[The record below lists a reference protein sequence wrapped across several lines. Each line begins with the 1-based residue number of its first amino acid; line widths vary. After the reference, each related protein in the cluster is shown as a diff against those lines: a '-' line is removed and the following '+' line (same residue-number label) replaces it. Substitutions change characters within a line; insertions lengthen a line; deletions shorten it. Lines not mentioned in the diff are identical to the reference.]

1 MDIFLRLEFTQ
12 TQQIFLRIKEKNM
25 KKKILKFILMVVCV
39 IALLPH
45 SVHAEGGS
53 SPILP
58 VASHGNV
65 IKKMNL
71 SDYSNGTSTDATLEI
86 YEDGYTVV
94 KSNSTVP
101 QAQKINNVWVINA
114 IKNYYDGNPTV
125 DMTSL
130 VYDSDTRLLVSSLNK
145 VEGGFWWRF
154 RHFWANETYGPN
166 GKVVSLSKL
175 KEIDLSKTT
184 PITDAGQTEN
194 TDSTRMNL
202 TNTFSQIGI
211 EKLIFGQ
218 NWSKIKIGNIDNLF
232 YHSLI
237 NEVVGLEYMDIKP
250 TSTES
255 AFSNATIK
263 KIDLSKLDLTG
274 LLYGSR
280 MFDTARVDF
289 KDLFSRQHINNLKS
303 GRYMFSLYVTDEPL
317 DVTGIDLANG
327 GGSGSD
333 YQGMFSALQA
343 PSFKFD
349 FSNACSNTGEGADF
363 SYAFSRLSMQI
374 DTSKLPKLI
383 YKPVGYDSNGSGSN
397 IFYMDML
404 SYNSSWWEVYQKLLD
419 LSDYSTDYIG
429 STNVLDNQSGVQVIK
444 TSTRTKLHP
453 QYGNGLGIDSY
464 SIFDKYVGFKQVY
477 TGRWLLKYYADGSV
491 VPEADRKYASTYAD
505 FNGIDG
511 YWVREPVAGD
521 NSPTLSGGRIYET
534 EDDKWVTNAD
544 GSMTYNMKVFDR
556 KDTHYIVEDE
566 NPNFIRTDNT
576 TTVNGKQASTAVV
589 GKDETTATVVNRYIN
604 STNTEV
610 RNLTIRKNVDV
621 EDSTQFIFDVTLKHS
636 TLSGIKKINDIL
648 FKDGVGTITL
658 MGNKS
663 ITLELPKGTE
673 YTITERAVK
682 NWTLTNQE
690 NTSGTLDLNTEA
702 VFTNTRDTFP
712 NTSDSVTELNI
723 EKNVPESYKGFNG
736 NNGFQF
742 EITLSNLSPNSTYQY
757 EQYGQTRDFQSD
769 ENGLATLKLSV
780 SKTSPVK
787 IIGNGLSSFKY
798 SIKENAPLAGD
809 TYTFIPSMQVYEDTS
824 LIDNVGGKKGI
835 DFVSKT
841 YTAKTG
847 KINRA
852 VVTNDI
858 YDLYQFNL
866 SKVVENSDTEEP
878 FDFTVSI
885 KGLKEGDFVYYQIYG
900 ESEERQ
906 VKYQGE
912 YSEFDVKISN
922 GGGLDMFNIPM
933 YAQVS
938 VIEHAN
944 TKGFVSNYQDMNGV
958 MTENTTV
965 GKEMATPYI
974 SGNANNSYV
983 SYTFYNRKEQTF
995 IASKTV
1001 SGTQGNKNE
1010 LFDFTTK
1017 LTTEDDS
1024 VYTGD
1029 VTIVDKYGKK
1039 ETLHPNADGQYDF
1052 KMKHGDVMQFTGFSS
1067 KIKNVELIEKDN
1079 AYITTMTSDNNV
1091 VEDKTI
1097 IVDITG
1103 DAIKEIKVNNSLG
1116 FDVPTGITLPFGG
1129 ILLLLVGIGVIYIIR
1144 RGNGDN

>member
-1 MDIFLRLEFTQ
+1 M
-12 TQQIFLRIKEKNM
+12 KN
-25 KKKILKFILMVVCV
+25 KLIKFILMVVCV

-101 QAQKINNVWVINA
+101 QAQKINNVWVVNA
-114 IKNYYDGNPTV
+114 IKNYYDGNPAV

-154 RHFWANETYGPN
+154 KNFWAKETYGPN

-184 PITDAGQTEN
+184 PITDADQTEN
-194 TDSTRMNL
+194 TDSTRLNL

-218 NWSKIKIGNIDNLF
+218 NWSKIKISNIDNLF
-232 YHSLI
+232 YHSVI
-237 NEVVGLEYMDIKP
+237 NEVVGFEYLDIKP

-263 KIDLSKLDLTG
+263 QIDLSKLDLTN
-274 LLYGSR
+274 LRYGSR
-280 MFDTARVDF
+280 MFYTARVNF

-349 FSNACSNTGEGADF
+349 FRNACSNTGEGADF

-383 YKPVGYDSNGSGSN
+383 YKPAGYDSNGSGDN

-404 SYNSSWWEVYQKLLD
+404 SYNSSWWEVYQKSLD

-453 QYGNGLGIDSY
+453 QYGNGLGIGSY

-477 TGRWLLKYYADGSV
+477 TGRWLLKYYSDGSV

-566 NPNFIRTDNT
+566 NPNFIRTDST

-589 GKDETTATVVNRYIN
+589 GKDETTATVVNKYIN

-636 TLSGIKKINDIL
+636 SLSGIKKINDIL

-673 YTITERAVK
+673 YTITERTVK

-712 NTSDSVTELNI
+712 NVSDSVTELNI

-769 ENGLATLKLSV
+769 ENGLAILKLSV

-809 TYTFIPSMQVYEDTS
+809 TYTFIPSIQVYEDTS
-824 LIDNVGGKKGI
+824 LLDNVGGKKGI

-852 VVTNDI
+852 VITNDI

-866 SKVVENSDTEEP
+866 SKVVENSETEEP

-900 ESEERQ
+900 ESEERK

-922 GGGLDMFNIPM
+922 GGGLDMVNIPM

-974 SGNANNSYV
+974 SGTTNNSYV

-995 IASKTV
+995 VTSKTV

-1010 LFDFTTK
+1010 LFDFTAK
-1017 LTTEDDS
+1017 LTAEDDS
-1024 VYTGD
+1024 VYNGD

-1039 ETLHPNADGQYDF
+1039 EVLHPNADGQYDF
-1052 KMKHGDVMQFTGFSS
+1052 KMRHGDVMQFTGFSS
-1067 KIKNVELIEKDN
+1067 KIKNVELTEKDN
-1079 AYITTMTSDNNV
+1079 AYTTTMTSDNNI

-1097 IVDITG
+1097 TVDITG
-1103 DAIKEIKVNNSLG
+1103 DTLKEIKVNNSLG

-1129 ILLLLVGIGVIYIIR
+1129 ILLLLVGLGVIYVIR

>member
-1 MDIFLRLEFTQ
+1 
-12 TQQIFLRIKEKNM
+12 M
-25 KKKILKFILMVVCV
+25 KDKILKFILMVVCV

-71 SDYSNGTSTDATLEI
+71 SDYANGTVTDATLDI

-101 QAQKINNVWVINA
+101 QTQKINNKWVVDAIN
-114 IKNYYDGNPTV
+114 KYYENPTV
-125 DMTSL
+125 DITSL
-130 VYDSDTRLLVSSLNK
+130 VYDSDTRLLVNSMNVYGSGMLSN
-145 VEGGFWWRF
+145 VGQF
-154 RHFWANETYGPN
+154 RTQRRYNPDIHDFELTGT
-166 GKVVSLSKL
+166 KL
-175 KEIDLSKTT
+175 KLIDLSKTT
-184 PITDAGQTEN
+184 PINDDGLDEM
-194 TDSTRMNL
+194 TDSTPENKRIKFFN
-202 TNTFSQIGI
+202 NFENIGVD
-211 EKLIFGQ
+211 KLVFGE
-218 NWSKIKIGNIDNLF
+218 NWSKVRISTMSSVFAYAKIK
-232 YHSLI
+232 
-237 NEVVGLEYMDIKP
+237 EVVGFDKLKIQP
-250 TSTES
+250 TTMNS
-255 AFSNATIK
+255 AFSNSDIGS
-263 KIDLSKLDLTG
+263 IDLTKMDLTQ
-274 LLYGSR
+274 LETADR
-280 MFDTARVDF
+280 AFDTTHVSVG
-289 KDLFSRQHINNLKS
+289 DLFSKQHITKLKS
-303 GRYMFSLYVTDEPL
+303 ATYMFSLYKTSEPL
-317 DVTGIDLANG
+317 DVTGINLSNG
-327 GGSGSD
+327 GNFN
-333 YQGMFSALQA
+333 GMFEAVQA

-349 FSNACSNTGEGADF
+349 FSDARGSFA
-363 SYAFSRLSMQI
+363 YAFSRLSMQI
-374 DTSKLPKLI
+374 DMSKLPKPI
-383 YKPVGYDSNGSGSN
+383 YKPSDYDPSGSASN
-397 IFYMDML
+397 TYYMDML
-404 SYNSSWWEVYQKLLD
+404 SYNSSWWEVYQKMLD
-419 LSDYSTDYIG
+419 LSDYSTDNIG
-429 STNVLDNQSGVQVIK
+429 STNILDNQVGVQIIK

-453 QYGNGLGIDSY
+453 EYGNGLGIGSY
-464 SIFDKYVGFKQVY
+464 SIFDKWVGFKQVY
-477 TGRWLLKYYADGSV
+477 TGRWFLKYYADGSV

-505 FNGIDG
+505 FNGIEG
-511 YWVREPVAGD
+511 YWVKEPVEGD

-534 EDDKWVTNAD
+534 EDDKWVKNSD
-544 GSMTYNMKVFDR
+544 GSMTYTMKVFDR
-556 KDTHYIVEDE
+556 KDKHYIVEDE
-566 NPNFIRTDNT
+566 NPNYIRTDST
-576 TTVNGKQASTAVV
+576 TTVNGKQASLAKV
-589 GKDETTATVVNRYIN
+589 GENETTATVIN
-604 STNTEV
+604 KYNNATETET
-610 RNLTIRKNVDV
+610 RNLTIRKNVNV
-621 EDSTQFIFDVTLKHS
+621 EDSTQFIFDITLRNENI
-636 TLSGIKKINDIL
+636 SGIKKINGII
-648 FKDGVGTITL
+648 FKDGVGTVTL

-682 NWTLTNQE
+682 NWTLTSQE

-723 EKNVPESYKGFNG
+723 EKNVPESYKGYNG

-866 SKVVENSDTEEP
+866 SKVVENSETEEP

-900 ESEERQ
+900 ESEERK

-974 SGNANNSYV
+974 SGTVNNSYV
-983 SYTFYNRKEQTF
+983 SYTFYNRKEQT
-995 IASKTV
+995 IVTSKTV
-1001 SGTQGNKNE
+1001 TGNQGDKYKN
-1010 LFDFTTK
+1010 FDFNAK
-1017 LTTEDDS
+1017 FFKEDDS
-1024 VYTGD
+1024 AYTGKVTIARKNGTKEELTPNSENVYT
-1029 VTIVDKYGKK
+1029 Y
-1039 ETLHPNADGQYDF
+1039 Q
-1052 KMKHGDVMQFTGFSS
+1052 MKHGDVMQLSNFEE
-1067 KIKNVELIEKDN
+1067 KIKSAEITEADNEYETTVQEVGKDAVN
-1079 AYITTMTSDNNV
+1079 S
-1091 VEDKTI
+1091 KTI
-1097 IVDITG
+1097 TVDVENS
-1103 DAIKEIKVNNSLG
+1103 DKQVNFTNNLG
-1116 FDVPTGITLPFGG
+1116 INIPTGIALPLGG
-1129 ILLLLVGIGVIYIIR
+1129 IALLALGAVVIVLNKKKR
-1144 RGNGDN
+1144 ED

>member
-1 MDIFLRLEFTQ
+1 MR
-12 TQQIFLRIKEKNM
+12 N
-25 KKKILKFILMVVCV
+25 KILKFILMVVCV

-71 SDYSNGTSTDATLEI
+71 SDYSGGTSTDATLEI

-101 QAQKINNVWVINA
+101 QAQKIDNVWVINA
-114 IKNYYDGNPTV
+114 IKKYYDDNPTV
-125 DMTSL
+125 DITSL

-154 RHFWANETYGPN
+154 RTFWAKETYGPT
-166 GKVVSLSKL
+166 GKIVSLSKL
-175 KEIDLSKTT
+175 REIDLSKTT

-237 NEVVGLEYMDIKP
+237 NEVVGFEHLDIKP

-255 AFSNATIK
+255 AFSNATIN
-263 KIDLSKLDLTG
+263 KIDLSKLDLTS

-280 MFDTARVDF
+280 MFDTARVSV

-303 GRYMFSLYVTDEPL
+303 GNYMFALYVTDGPL

-327 GGSGSD
+327 GGSGSS
-333 YQGMFSALQA
+333 YQGMFDGLQA

-363 SYAFSRLSMQI
+363 EYAFSRLSMQI
-374 DTSKLPKLI
+374 DTSKLPKPI
-383 YKPVGYDSNGSGSN
+383 YKPVGYNPSDSGSN
-397 IFYMDML
+397 IFYADML
-404 SYNSSWWEVYQKLLD
+404 AYNSSYWEVYQKSLD

-429 STNVLDNQSGVQVIK
+429 STNILDSQTGVQVIK

-453 QYGNGLGIDSY
+453 QYGNGLGIGSY

-477 TGRWLLKYYADGSV
+477 TGRWLLKYYSDGSV

-556 KDTHYIVEDE
+556 KDKHYIVEDE

-589 GKDETTATVVNRYIN
+589 GKDETTATVVNKYIN

-621 EDSTQFIFDVTLKHS
+621 EDSTQFIFDVALKHP

-673 YTITERAVK
+673 YTVTERAVK
-682 NWTLTNQE
+682 NWTLTSQE

-702 VFTNTRDTFP
+702 VFTNIRDTFP

-798 SIKENAPLAGD
+798 SIKENALLAGD
-809 TYTFIPSMQVYEDTS
+809 TYTFIPSMQVYEGTS
-824 LIDNVGGKKGI
+824 LVDNVGGKKGI

-866 SKVVENSDTEEP
+866 SKVVEGSDTEEP

-900 ESEERQ
+900 ESEERK

-974 SGNANNSYV
+974 SGTVNNSYV
-983 SYTFYNRKEQTF
+983 SYTFYNRKEQT
-995 IASKTV
+995 IVTSKTV
-1001 SGTQGNKNE
+1001 TGNQGDKYKN
-1010 LFDFTTK
+1010 FDFNAKFFKEDGSAYTGKVVIARKNGTK
-1017 LTTEDDS
+1017 EELTPNSEN
-1024 VYTGD
+1024 VYT
-1029 VTIVDKYGKK
+1029 Y
-1039 ETLHPNADGQYDF
+1039 Q
-1052 KMKHGDVMQFTGFSS
+1052 MKHDDVMQLSNFEE
-1067 KIKNVELIEKDN
+1067 KIKSVEITEADN
-1079 AYITTMTSDNNV
+1079 EYDTTVQVVGEQPTKSKTATLDVENADKQVNFTNN
-1091 VEDKTI
+1091 
-1097 IVDITG
+1097 
-1103 DAIKEIKVNNSLG
+1103 LG
-1116 FDVPTGITLPFGG
+1116 INIPTGIALPLGDVA
-1129 ILLLLVGIGVIYIIR
+1129 LLAVGIGIIIMNKKKR
-1144 RGNGDN
+1144 ED

>member
-1 MDIFLRLEFTQ
+1 M
-12 TQQIFLRIKEKNM
+12 KN
-25 KKKILKFILMVVCV
+25 KLIKFILMVVCV

-71 SDYSNGTSTDATLEI
+71 SDYSGGTSTDATLEI

-101 QAQKINNVWVINA
+101 QTQKIDNVWVINA
-114 IKNYYDGNPTV
+114 IKNYYDGNPAV
-125 DMTSL
+125 NMTSL

-145 VEGGFWWRF
+145 AEGGFWWRF

-237 NEVVGLEYMDIKP
+237 NEVVGFEYLDIKP

-255 AFSNATIK
+255 TFNNAIIN
-263 KIDLSKLDLTG
+263 KIDLSKLDLTN

-280 MFDTARVDF
+280 MFDTARVPI

-317 DVTGIDLANG
+317 DVTGVDLANG

-333 YQGMFSALQA
+333 YQGMFSGLQA

-349 FSNACSNTGEGADF
+349 FRNACSNTGEGADF

-374 DTSKLPKLI
+374 DTSKLPKPV
-383 YKPVGYDSNGSGSN
+383 YKPVGYDPSGSGSN

-404 SYNSSWWEVYQKLLD
+404 SYNSSWWEVYQKSLD
-419 LSDYSTDYIG
+419 LSDYSTYNIG
-429 STNVLDNQSGVQVIK
+429 STNILDTQTGVQVIK

-453 QYGNGLGIDSY
+453 QYGNGLGIGSY

-477 TGRWLLKYYADGSV
+477 TGRWYLRYYADGSV

-505 FNGIDG
+505 FNGVDG

-566 NPNFIRTDNT
+566 NPNYIRTDST

-589 GKDETTATVVNRYIN
+589 GKDETTATVVNKYIN

-636 TLSGIKKINDIL
+636 TLSGIKKINNIL

-682 NWTLTNQE
+682 NWALTSQE

-757 EQYGQTRDFQSD
+757 EKYGQTRDFKSD
-769 ENGLATLKLSV
+769 ENGLAILKLSV

-852 VVTNDI
+852 VITNDI

-866 SKVVENSDTEEP
+866 SKVVEGSETEEP

-900 ESEERQ
+900 ESEERK

-944 TKGFVSNYQDMNGV
+944 TNGFVSNYQDMNGV
-958 MTENTTV
+958 MTDNTTV

-974 SGNANNSYV
+974 SGTVNNSYV
-983 SYTFYNRKEQTF
+983 SYTFYNRKEQT
-995 IASKTV
+995 IVTSKTV
-1001 SGTQGNKNE
+1001 TGNQGDKYKN
-1010 LFDFTTK
+1010 FDFNAKFFKEDGNAYTGKVTIARKNGTK
-1017 LTTEDDS
+1017 EELTPNSEN
-1024 VYTGD
+1024 VYT
-1029 VTIVDKYGKK
+1029 Y
-1039 ETLHPNADGQYDF
+1039 Q
-1052 KMKHGDVMQFTGFSS
+1052 MKHGDVMQLSNFKE
-1067 KIKNVELIEKDN
+1067 KIKSAEITEADN
-1079 AYITTMTSDNNV
+1079 EYDTTVQEVGTDAVKS
-1091 VEDKTI
+1091 KTI
-1097 IVDITG
+1097 MVDVENSDKQINFT
-1103 DAIKEIKVNNSLG
+1103 NNLG
-1116 FDVPTGITLPFGG
+1116 INIPTGIALPLGG
-1129 ILLLLVGIGVIYIIR
+1129 IALLALGAVITILNKKKR
-1144 RGNGDN
+1144 ES

>member
-1 MDIFLRLEFTQ
+1 MR
-12 TQQIFLRIKEKNM
+12 N
-25 KKKILKFILMVVCV
+25 KILKFILMIVCV

-58 VASHGNV
+58 TVSHGNV
-65 IKKMNL
+65 IKTMNL
-71 SDYSNGTSTDATLEI
+71 ADYTSGITTNATLQI

-94 KSNSTVP
+94 KSNSTVE
-101 QAQKINNVWVINA
+101 QSQKIDNVWVINA

-130 VYDSDTRLLVSSLNK
+130 VYDSDTRLLVSSLSN

-154 RHFWANETYGPN
+154 RAFWAKETYGPN
-166 GKVVSLSKL
+166 GKIVSLSKL

-184 PITDAGQTEN
+184 PITDAGQEEN
-194 TDSTRMNL
+194 TDSTRINL
-202 TNTFSQIGI
+202 LNTFSQIGI

-218 NWSKIKIGNIDNLF
+218 NWSKIKIGDISNLF
-232 YHSLI
+232 YHSII

-263 KIDLSKLDLTG
+263 KIDLSKLDLTS
-274 LLYGSR
+274 LRYGSR

-349 FSNACSNTGEGADF
+349 FRNACSNTGEGADF

-383 YKPVGYDSNGSGSN
+383 YKPVDYDSNGSGSN

-404 SYNSSWWEVYQKLLD
+404 SYNSSWWEVYQKSLD

-453 QYGNGLGIDSY
+453 QYGNGLGIGSY

-477 TGRWLLKYYADGSV
+477 TGRWLLKYYSDGSV

-566 NPNFIRTDNT
+566 NPNYIRTDST
-576 TTVNGKQASTAVV
+576 TRVNGKQASTAVV
-589 GKDETTATVVNRYIN
+589 GKDETTATVVNKYIN

-682 NWTLTNQE
+682 NWTLTSQE

-712 NTSDSVTELNI
+712 NVSDSVTELNI

-757 EQYGQTRDFQSD
+757 EQFGQTKDFTSD
-769 ENGLATLKLSV
+769 ENGLANLSLSI

-787 IIGNGLSSFKY
+787 IIGNGISSFKY
-798 SIKENAPLAGD
+798 SIREKAPNAGD
-809 TYTFIPSMQVYEDTS
+809 TYTYIPSMRVYEDTS
-824 LIDNVGGKKGI
+824 LMDNVGGKNGI

-852 VVTNDI
+852 VITNDI
-858 YDLYQFNL
+858 YDLYQYNL
-866 SKVVENSDTEEP
+866 SKVVEGSDTEEP
-878 FDFTVSI
+878 FNFTISI
-885 KGLKEGDFVYYQIYG
+885 KGLKKGDRIYYVVYG
-900 ESEERQ
+900 EENKTVEAR
-906 VKYQGE
+906 GDE
-912 YSEFDVKISN
+912 YTEFNIKLSN
-922 GGGLDMFNIPM
+922 GSGIDIFNIPT
-933 YAQVS
+933 YAEVS
-938 VIEHAN
+938 AIEHAN
-944 TKGFVSNYQDMNGV
+944 TKGFVSNYQDMNDL
-958 MTENTTV
+958 MTDNTTV

-974 SGNANNSYV
+974 AGNVNNSYV
-983 SYTFYNRKEQTF
+983 GYVFYNRKEQT
-995 IASKTV
+995 IVTSKTV
-1001 SGTQGNKNE
+1001 TGNQGDKYKD
-1010 LFDFTTK
+1010 FDFNAKFFKEDGSAYTGKVVIARKNGTK
-1017 LTTEDDS
+1017 EELTPNSEN
-1024 VYTGD
+1024 VYT
-1029 VTIVDKYGKK
+1029 Y
-1039 ETLHPNADGQYDF
+1039 Q
-1052 KMKHGDVMQFTGFSS
+1052 MKHGDVMQLSNFEE
-1067 KIKNVELIEKDN
+1067 KIKSAEITEADNEYDTTVQEVGKDAVN
-1079 AYITTMTSDNNV
+1079 S
-1091 VEDKTI
+1091 KTI
-1097 IVDITG
+1097 TVDVENS
-1103 DAIKEIKVNNSLG
+1103 DKQVNFTNNLG
-1116 FDVPTGITLPFGG
+1116 INIPTGIALPLGG
-1129 ILLLLVGIGVIYIIR
+1129 IALLAVGMLIIIINKKKR
-1144 RGNGDN
+1144 ED

>member
-1 MDIFLRLEFTQ
+1 
-12 TQQIFLRIKEKNM
+12 
-25 KKKILKFILMVVCV
+25 MVVCV

-71 SDYSNGTSTDATLEI
+71 SDFSNGTSTDATLEI

-94 KSNSTVP
+94 KSNSTVE
-101 QAQKINNVWVINA
+101 QSQKINNVWVINA
-114 IKNYYDGNPTV
+114 IKNYYDGNPAV

-232 YHSLI
+232 YHSVI

-263 KIDLSKLDLTG
+263 KIDFSKLDLTN
-274 LLYGSR
+274 LRYGSR

-289 KDLFSRQHINNLKS
+289 KDLFARQHINNLKS
-303 GRYMFSLYVTDEPL
+303 GKYMFSLYVTDEPL

-349 FSNACSNTGEGADF
+349 FRNACSNTGEGADF

-404 SYNSSWWEVYQKLLD
+404 SYNSSWWEVYQKSLD

-429 STNVLDNQSGVQVIK
+429 STSVLDNQSGVQVIK

-453 QYGNGLGIDSY
+453 QYGNGLGTGSY
-464 SIFDKYVGFKQVY
+464 SIFDKFIGFKQVY
-477 TGRWLLKYYADGSV
+477 TGRWLLKYYSDGSV

-589 GKDETTATVVNRYIN
+589 GKDETTATVVNKYIN

-682 NWTLTNQE
+682 NWTLTSQE

-702 VFTNTRDTFP
+702 VFANTRDTFP

-723 EKNVPESYKGFNG
+723 EKSVPESYKGFNG

-809 TYTFIPSMQVYEDTS
+809 TYTFIPSMQVYEGTS

-900 ESEERQ
+900 ESEERK

-974 SGNANNSYV
+974 SGTANNSYV

-995 IASKTV
+995 VTSKTV

-1010 LFDFTTK
+1010 LFNFKAK
-1017 LTTEDDS
+1017 LTAEDDS
-1024 VYTGD
+1024 IYTGKIIL
-1029 VTIVDKYGKK
+1029 TRKNGQK
-1039 ETLHPNADGQYDF
+1039 EELIPNAENEYTYQ
-1052 KMKHGDVMQFTGFSS
+1052 MQHGDIMQLSGFDTKIKTIELTEEDNNYSTKVMAVGETPVDSKTITVNVEDSDKHIQFT
-1067 KIKNVELIEKDN
+1067 
-1079 AYITTMTSDNNV
+1079 NN
-1091 VEDKTI
+1091 
-1097 IVDITG
+1097 
-1103 DAIKEIKVNNSLG
+1103 LG
-1116 FDVPTGITLPFGG
+1116 FAVPTGISLPIGG
-1129 ILLLLVGIGVIYIIR
+1129 VFLLIVGLGIIITR
-1144 RGNGDN
+1144 NKERE

>member
-1 MDIFLRLEFTQ
+1 M
-12 TQQIFLRIKEKNM
+12 KN
-25 KKKILKFILMVVCV
+25 KLIKFILMVVCV

-45 SVHAEGGS
+45 SIHAEGGS

-71 SDYSNGTSTDATLEI
+71 SDFSNGTSTDATLEI

-101 QAQKINNVWVINA
+101 QTQKINNVWVVNA

-130 VYDSDTRLLVSSLNK
+130 VYDSDTRLLVSSLSK

-154 RHFWANETYGPN
+154 KNFWAKETYGPN
-166 GKVVSLSKL
+166 GKIVSLSKL

-184 PITDAGQTEN
+184 PITDAGQEEN
-194 TDSTRMNL
+194 TDSTRINL
-202 TNTFSQIGI
+202 LNTFSQIGI
-211 EKLIFGQ
+211 ERLIFGQ
-218 NWSKIKIGNIDNLF
+218 NWSKIKIGDISNLF
-232 YHSLI
+232 YHSVI

-250 TSTES
+250 TSTEN

-263 KIDLSKLDLTG
+263 KIDLSKLDLTS
-274 LLYGSR
+274 LRYGSR

-349 FSNACSNTGEGADF
+349 FGNACSNTGEGADF

-404 SYNSSWWEVYQKLLD
+404 SYNSSWWEVYQKSLD

-453 QYGNGLGIDSY
+453 QYGNGLGIGSY

-477 TGRWLLKYYADGSV
+477 TGRWLLKYYSDGSV
-491 VPEADRKYASTYAD
+491 VPESDRKYASTYAD

-511 YWVREPVAGD
+511 YWVREPVEGD

-566 NPNFIRTDNT
+566 NPNYIRTDNT
-576 TTVNGKQASTAVV
+576 TTVNGKQVSTAVV
-589 GKDETTATVVNRYIN
+589 GKDETTATVVNKYIN

-621 EDSTQFIFDVTLKHS
+621 EDSTQFIFDVILKHS

-682 NWTLTNQE
+682 NWTLTSQE
-690 NTSGTLDLNTEA
+690 NTSGTLNLNAEA

-809 TYTFIPSMQVYEDTS
+809 TYTYIPSMQVYEDTS
-824 LIDNVGGKKGI
+824 LMDNVGGKKGI

-866 SKVVENSDTEEP
+866 SKVVENSETEEP

-900 ESEERQ
+900 ESEERK

-974 SGNANNSYV
+974 AGNVNNSYV
-983 SYTFYNRKEQTF
+983 GYVFYNRKEQT
-995 IASKTV
+995 IVTSKTV
-1001 SGTQGNKNE
+1001 TGNQGDKYKN
-1010 LFDFTTK
+1010 FDFNAK
-1017 LTTEDDS
+1017 FFKEDDS
-1024 VYTGD
+1024 VYNGD

-1039 ETLHPNADGQYDF
+1039 NVLHPNADGQYEF
-1052 KMKHGDVMQFTGFSS
+1052 KMGHGDVMQLSGFDT
-1067 KIKNVELIEKDN
+1067 KIKSVEITEADNEYETTIQEVGKDATN
-1079 AYITTMTSDNNV
+1079 G
-1091 VEDKTI
+1091 KTI
-1097 IVDITG
+1097 TVDVEN
-1103 DAIKEIKVNNSLG
+1103 DDKQVNFTNNLG
-1116 FDVPTGITLPFGG
+1116 INIPTGIALPLGG
-1129 ILLLLVGIGVIYIIR
+1129 IVLLAVGVVIIVLNKKKR
-1144 RGNGDN
+1144 EA

>member
-1 MDIFLRLEFTQ
+1 M
-12 TQQIFLRIKEKNM
+12 KN
-25 KKKILKFILMVVCV
+25 KLIKFILMVVCV

-65 IKKMNL
+65 IKTMNL
-71 SDYSNGTSTDATLEI
+71 ADYTSGITTNATLQV

-94 KSNSTVP
+94 KSNSTVE
-101 QAQKINNVWVINA
+101 QSQKIDNVWVINA
-114 IKNYYDGNPTV
+114 IKKYYDGNPTV

-130 VYDSDTRLLVSSLNK
+130 VYDSDTRLLVSSLSK

-154 RHFWANETYGPN
+154 KNFWAKETYGPN
-166 GKVVSLSKL
+166 GKIVSLSKL

-184 PITDAGQTEN
+184 PITDAGQEEN
-194 TDSTRMNL
+194 TDSTRINL
-202 TNTFSQIGI
+202 LNTFSQIGI

-232 YHSLI
+232 YHSVI

-263 KIDLSKLDLTG
+263 KIDFSKLDLTN
-274 LLYGSR
+274 LRYGSR
-280 MFDTARVDF
+280 MFATARVDF
-289 KDLFSRQHINNLKS
+289 KDLFSRQHINNLRS
-303 GRYMFSLYVTDEPL
+303 GDYMFGLYVTDKPL
-317 DVTGIDLANG
+317 DVTGIDLSEG
-327 GGSGSD
+327 GNFN
-333 YQGMFSALQA
+333 GMFGAVQA

-349 FSNACSNTGEGADF
+349 FSNAKGSFA
-363 SYAFSRLSMQI
+363 YAFSRLGMQI
-374 DTSKLPKLI
+374 DTSKLPKPI
-383 YKPVGYDSNGSGSN
+383 YKPAGYDPSGSADN
-397 IFYMDML
+397 SLYEDML

-429 STNVLDNQSGVQVIK
+429 STNVLDSQSGVQVIK

-453 QYGNGLGIDSY
+453 QYGNGLGIGSY
-464 SIFDKYVGFKQVY
+464 SIFDKFIGFKQVY

-491 VPEADRKYASTYAD
+491 VPEADRKYASTYAE
-505 FNGIDG
+505 FNGVDG
-511 YWVREPVAGD
+511 YWVKETVAGD
-521 NSPTLSGGRIYET
+521 NGPTLSGGRIYET

-566 NPNFIRTDNT
+566 NPNYIRTDNT
-576 TTVNGKQASTAVV
+576 TTMNGKQASTAVV
-589 GKDETTATVVNRYIN
+589 GKDETTATVVNKYIN

-636 TLSGIKKINDIL
+636 TLSGIKKINGIM

-682 NWTLTNQE
+682 NWTLTSQE
-690 NTSGTLDLNTEA
+690 NTSGTLDLNAEA

-769 ENGLATLKLSV
+769 ENGLATLKLLV

-798 SIKENAPLAGD
+798 SIKENALLAGD
-809 TYTFIPSMQVYEDTS
+809 TYTFIPSMQVYEDS
-824 LIDNVGGKKGI
+824 ALLDNVGGKKGI

-852 VVTNDI
+852 VITNDI

-866 SKVVENSDTEEP
+866 SKVVENSETEEP

-900 ESEERQ
+900 ESEERK

-974 SGNANNSYV
+974 SGTANNSYV
-983 SYTFYNRKEQTF
+983 SYTFYNRKEQT
-995 IASKTV
+995 IVTSKTV
-1001 SGTQGNKNE
+1001 TGNQGDKYKN
-1010 LFDFTTK
+1010 FDFNAKFFKEDGSAYTGKVVIARKNGTK
-1017 LTTEDDS
+1017 EELTPNSEN
-1024 VYTGD
+1024 VYT
-1029 VTIVDKYGKK
+1029 Y
-1039 ETLHPNADGQYDF
+1039 Q
-1052 KMKHGDVMQFTGFSS
+1052 MKHGDIMQLSNFEE
-1067 KIKNVELIEKDN
+1067 KIKSVEITEADDEYETTVQEVGKDAVN
-1079 AYITTMTSDNNV
+1079 S
-1091 VEDKTI
+1091 KTI
-1097 IVDITG
+1097 TVDVENS
-1103 DAIKEIKVNNSLG
+1103 DKQVNFTNNLG
-1116 FDVPTGITLPFGG
+1116 IDIPTGIALPLGG
-1129 ILLLLVGIGVIYIIR
+1129 IALLAVGVVIIIMNKKKR
-1144 RGNGDN
+1144 ED

>member
-1 MDIFLRLEFTQ
+1 
-12 TQQIFLRIKEKNM
+12 
-25 KKKILKFILMVVCV
+25 MVVCV

-65 IKKMNL
+65 IKTMNL
-71 SDYSNGTSTDATLEI
+71 ADYTSGITTNATLQV

-94 KSNSTVP
+94 KSNSTVE
-101 QAQKINNVWVINA
+101 QSQKIDNVWVINA
-114 IKNYYDGNPTV
+114 IKNYYDSNPTV

-130 VYDSDTRLLVSSLNK
+130 VYDTDTRLLVSSLSK

-154 RHFWANETYGPN
+154 KNFWAKETYGPT
-166 GKVVSLSKL
+166 GKIVSLSKL
-175 KEIDLSKTT
+175 REIDLSKTT
-184 PITDAGQTEN
+184 PITDAGQEEN
-194 TDSTRMNL
+194 TDSTRINL
-202 TNTFSQIGI
+202 LNTFSQIGI

-218 NWSKIKIGNIDNLF
+218 NWSKIKIGDISNLF
-232 YHSLI
+232 YHSVI

-263 KIDLSKLDLTG
+263 KIDLSKLDLTS
-274 LLYGSR
+274 LRYGSR

-289 KDLFSRQHINNLKS
+289 KDLFSRQHIDNLKS
-303 GRYMFSLYVTDEPL
+303 GGYMFSLYVTDEPL

-349 FSNACSNTGEGADF
+349 FRNACSNTGEGADF

-404 SYNSSWWEVYQKLLD
+404 SYNSSWWEVYQKSLD

-453 QYGNGLGIDSY
+453 QYGNGLGIGSY

-589 GKDETTATVVNRYIN
+589 GKDETTATVVNKYIN

-636 TLSGIKKINDIL
+636 TLSGIKKINGIM

-723 EKNVPESYKGFNG
+723 EKNVPESYKGYNG

-809 TYTFIPSMQVYEDTS
+809 TYTYIPSMQVYEDTS

-866 SKVVENSDTEEP
+866 SKVVENSETEEP

-900 ESEERQ
+900 ESEERK

-965 GKEMATPYI
+965 GKEMATPYVA
-974 SGNANNSYV
+974 GTVNNSYV
-983 SYTFYNRKEQTF
+983 AYTFYNRKVQT
-995 IASKTV
+995 ITLNKIVT
-1001 SGTQGNKNE
+1001 GTQGNKNE
-1010 LFDFTTK
+1010 LFNFIAK
-1017 LTTEDDS
+1017 LTTEDGNT
-1024 VYTGD
+1024 YTGKVVLLRKSGQKEELSPNAGGEYEYQMQHGD
-1029 VTIVDKYGKK
+1029 IIQLSGFDTKIKTIEVTEEDNTYDTIVQVLGEESNTGKSI
-1039 ETLHPNADGQYDF
+1039 T
-1052 KMKHGDVMQFTGFSS
+1052 V
-1067 KIKNVELIEKDN
+1067 NVEN
-1079 AYITTMTSDNNV
+1079 SDKHIQFINN
-1091 VEDKTI
+1091 
-1097 IVDITG
+1097 
-1103 DAIKEIKVNNSLG
+1103 LG
-1116 FDVPTGITLPFGG
+1116 FTVPTGVSLPIGG
-1129 ILLLLVGIGVIYIIR
+1129 VFLLIVGFGVILTR
-1144 RGNGDN
+1144 NKKRK

>member
-1 MDIFLRLEFTQ
+1 
-12 TQQIFLRIKEKNM
+12 
-25 KKKILKFILMVVCV
+25 MVVCV

-65 IKKMNL
+65 IKTMNL
-71 SDYSNGTSTDATLEI
+71 ADYTSGITTDATLQI

-101 QAQKINNVWVINA
+101 QSQKIDNVWVVNA
-114 IKNYYDGNPTV
+114 IKNYYDGNPAV

-130 VYDSDTRLLVSSLNK
+130 VYDSDTRLLVSSLNR

-154 RHFWANETYGPN
+154 KNFWAKETYGPN
-166 GKVVSLSKL
+166 GKIVSLSKL

-255 AFSNATIK
+255 AFSNATIN
-263 KIDLSKLDLTG
+263 KINFSKLDLTN
-274 LLYGSR
+274 LRYGSR

-303 GRYMFSLYVTDEPL
+303 GRYMFSLYVTDNPL

-349 FSNACSNTGEGADF
+349 FSNACSSTGEGADF

-383 YKPVGYDSNGSGSN
+383 YKPVDYDPNGSGSN

-404 SYNSSWWEVYQKLLD
+404 SYNSSWWEVYQKSLD

-453 QYGNGLGIDSY
+453 QYGNGLGIGSY

-566 NPNFIRTDNT
+566 NPNYIRTDST

-589 GKDETTATVVNRYIN
+589 GKDETTATVVNKYIN
-604 STNTEV
+604 TTNTEV

-682 NWTLTNQE
+682 NWTLTSQE
-690 NTSGTLDLNTEA
+690 NNSGTLDLNTEA
-702 VFTNTRDTFP
+702 LFTNTRDTFQ
-712 NTSDSVTELNI
+712 NTSDSATELNI

-866 SKVVENSDTEEP
+866 SKIVEGSETEEP

-900 ESEERQ
+900 ESEERK

-944 TKGFVSNYQDMNGV
+944 TKGFVSNYQDMNGA

-974 SGNANNSYV
+974 SGTANNSYV

-1001 SGTQGNKNE
+1001 SGTQGNKDE
-1010 LFDFTTK
+1010 LFDFTAK
-1017 LTTEDDS
+1017 LTAEDDS
-1024 VYTGD
+1024 VYNGD

-1039 ETLHPNADGQYDF
+1039 EVLHPNAEGQYEF
-1052 KMKHGDVMQFTGFSS
+1052 RMQHGDVMQFTGFSS
-1067 KIKNVELIEKDN
+1067 KIKNVELTEKDN
-1079 AYITTMTSDNNV
+1079 AYTTTITSDNNV

-1097 IVDITG
+1097 TVDITG
-1103 DAIKEIKVNNSLG
+1103 DTIKEIKVTNSLG

-1129 ILLLLVGIGVIYIIR
+1129 ILLLLMGVGVIYIMK
-1144 RGNGDN
+1144 RGKGDN

>member
-1 MDIFLRLEFTQ
+1 M
-12 TQQIFLRIKEKNM
+12 KN
-25 KKKILKFILMVVCV
+25 KILKFILMVVCV

-45 SVHAEGGS
+45 SVHAEGDS

-71 SDYSNGTSTDATLEI
+71 SDFSNGTSTDATLEI

-94 KSNSTVP
+94 KSNSAVP

-130 VYDSDTRLLVSSLNK
+130 VYDSDTRLLVSSLNR

-232 YHSLI
+232 YHSVI

-255 AFSNATIK
+255 AFSDATIK
-263 KIDLSKLDLTG
+263 KIDLSKLDLTS
-274 LLYGSR
+274 LRYGSR

-349 FSNACSNTGEGADF
+349 FRNACSNTGEGADF
-363 SYAFSRLSMQI
+363 SYAFSQLSMQI
-374 DTSKLPKLI
+374 DTSKLPKPI
-383 YKPVGYDSNGSGSN
+383 YKPAGYDPSGSADN
-397 IFYMDML
+397 SFYEDML
-404 SYNSSWWEVYQKLLD
+404 SYNNSWWEVYQKSLD
-419 LSDYSTDYIG
+419 LSDYSTDNIG
-429 STNVLDNQSGVQVIK
+429 SSNILDRQSGVQVIK

-453 QYGNGLGIDSY
+453 QYGNGLGIGSY
-464 SIFDKYVGFKQVY
+464 SIFDKFIGFKQVY
-477 TGRWLLKYYADGSV
+477 TGRWLLKYYSDGSV

-566 NPNFIRTDNT
+566 NPNFIRTDST

-589 GKDETTATVVNRYIN
+589 GKDETTATVVNKYIN
-604 STNTEV
+604 TTNTEA

-682 NWTLTNQE
+682 NWTLTSQE

-702 VFTNTRDTFP
+702 IFTNTRDTFP

-736 NNGFQF
+736 NNGFRF

-757 EQYGQTRDFQSD
+757 EQYGQTREFASD
-769 ENGLATLKLSV
+769 ENGLVTLKLSV

-809 TYTFIPSMQVYEDTS
+809 TYTFIPSMQVYEDS
-824 LIDNVGGKKGI
+824 ALLDNVGGKKGI

-852 VVTNDI
+852 VITNDI

-866 SKVVENSDTEEP
+866 SKVVENSETEEP

-900 ESEERQ
+900 ESEERK

-974 SGNANNSYV
+974 SGTVNNSYV
-983 SYTFYNRKEQTF
+983 SYTFYNRKEQT
-995 IASKTV
+995 IVTSKTV
-1001 SGTQGNKNE
+1001 TGNQGDKYKN
-1010 LFDFTTK
+1010 FDFNAK
-1017 LTTEDDS
+1017 FFREDGS
-1024 VYTGD
+1024 EYTGK
-1029 VTIVDKYGKK
+1029 VTIVRKNGTK
-1039 ETLHPNADGQYDF
+1039 EELTPNSENVYTYQ
-1052 KMKHGDVMQFTGFSS
+1052 MKHGDVMQLSNFEE
-1067 KIKNVELIEKDN
+1067 KIKSAEITEADNEYDTTVQVVGEQPTKSKTVTLDVEN
-1079 AYITTMTSDNNV
+1079 ADKQVNFTNN
-1091 VEDKTI
+1091 
-1097 IVDITG
+1097 
-1103 DAIKEIKVNNSLG
+1103 LG
-1116 FDVPTGITLPFGG
+1116 INIPTGIALPLGG
-1129 ILLLLVGIGVIYIIR
+1129 IALLAVGVVVIVLNKKKR
-1144 RGNGDN
+1144 EK

>member
-1 MDIFLRLEFTQ
+1 MR
-12 TQQIFLRIKEKNM
+12 N
-25 KKKILKFILMVVCV
+25 KILKFILMIVCV

-71 SDYSNGTSTDATLEI
+71 SDYSGGTSTDATLDI

-94 KSNSTVP
+94 KSNSTVE
-101 QAQKINNVWVINA
+101 QLQKINNVWVIKA
-114 IKNYYDGNPTV
+114 VKSYYASNPTV
-125 DMTSL
+125 DITSL
-130 VYDSDTRLLVSSLNK
+130 VYDSDTRLLVSSLK
-145 VEGGFWWRF
+145 YEDGFNSVKQFNPKKRYTPTG
-154 RHFWANETYGPN
+154 EE
-166 GKVVSLSKL
+166 VDLSKL
-175 KEIDLSKTT
+175 KVIDLSKTT

-194 TDSTRMNL
+194 TDSNRVKL
-202 TNTFSQIGI
+202 IWSFAQLGI
-211 EKLIFGQ
+211 EKLIFGE
-218 NWSKIKIGNIDNLF
+218 NWSKLKFGDLNGAFIYSK
-232 YHSLI
+232 I
-237 NEVVGLEYMDIKP
+237 NEVVGFEYLNIKP
-250 TSTES
+250 ESTEQ
-255 AFSNATIK
+255 AFSNAIID
-263 KIDLSKLDLTG
+263 KIDLSKLDLTS

-280 MFDTARVDF
+280 MFDTARVPI
-289 KDLFSRQHINNLKS
+289 KDLFSRQHINNIRS
-303 GRYMFSLYVTDEPL
+303 GEYMFSLYVTDEPL
-317 DVTGIDLANG
+317 DVTGLDLANA
-327 GGSGSD
+327 GGSGSGF
-333 YQGMFSALQA
+333 QGMFSALRA

-349 FSNACSNTGEGADF
+349 FRNACSNTGQGADF

-383 YKPVGYDSNGSGSN
+383 YKPAGYDSTGSGSN

-404 SYNSSWWEVYQKLLD
+404 SYNSSWWEVYQKSLD

-453 QYGNGLGIDSY
+453 QYGNGFGIGSY
-464 SIFDKYVGFKQVY
+464 SIFDKFIGFKQVY
-477 TGRWLLKYYADGSV
+477 TGRWLLKYYSDGSV

-566 NPNFIRTDNT
+566 NPNYIRTDST

-589 GKDETTATVVNRYIN
+589 GKDETTATVVNKYIN

-673 YTITERAVK
+673 YTIIERAVK
-682 NWTLTNQE
+682 NWTLTSQE

-824 LIDNVGGKKGI
+824 LIDNVGGRKGI

-866 SKVVENSDTEEP
+866 SKVVENSETEEP

-900 ESEERQ
+900 ESEERK

-974 SGNANNSYV
+974 SGTANNSYV
-983 SYTFYNRKEQTF
+983 SYTFYNRKEQT
-995 IASKTV
+995 IVTSKTV
-1001 SGTQGNKNE
+1001 TGNQGDKYKN
-1010 LFDFTTK
+1010 FDFNAK
-1017 LTTEDDS
+1017 FFKEDGS
-1024 VYTGD
+1024 AYTGK
-1029 VTIVDKYGKK
+1029 VTIARKNGTK
-1039 ETLHPNADGQYDF
+1039 EELTPNSENIYTYQ
-1052 KMKHGDVMQFTGFSS
+1052 MKHGDIMQLSNFEEKIKTAEITEADNEYETTVQEVGQDAVSS
-1067 KIKNVELIEKDN
+1067 KIITVDVEN
-1079 AYITTMTSDNNV
+1079 SDKQVIFTNN
-1091 VEDKTI
+1091 
-1097 IVDITG
+1097 
-1103 DAIKEIKVNNSLG
+1103 LG
-1116 FDVPTGITLPFGG
+1116 INIPTGIALPLGG
-1129 ILLLLVGIGVIYIIR
+1129 IALLAVGAVIIVLNKKK
-1144 RGNGDN
+1144 RGA

>member
-1 MDIFLRLEFTQ
+1 M
-12 TQQIFLRIKEKNM
+12 KN
-25 KKKILKFILMVVCV
+25 KLIKFILMVVCV

-94 KSNSTVP
+94 KSNSSVP
-101 QAQKINNVWVINA
+101 QAQKIDNVWVINA

-154 RHFWANETYGPN
+154 RHFWAKETYGPN

-232 YHSLI
+232 YHSVI

-263 KIDLSKLDLTG
+263 KIDFSKLDLTN
-274 LLYGSR
+274 LRYGSR
-280 MFDTARVDF
+280 MFDTARVNF

-349 FSNACSNTGEGADF
+349 FRNACSNTGEGADF
-363 SYAFSRLSMQI
+363 SYAFSRLGMQI
-374 DTSKLPKLI
+374 DTSKLPKPI
-383 YKPVGYDSNGSGSN
+383 YKPAGYDPSGSADN
-397 IFYMDML
+397 SFYEDML
-404 SYNSSWWEVYQKLLD
+404 SYNNSWWEVYQKSLD
-419 LSDYSTDYIG
+419 LSDYSTDNIG
-429 STNVLDNQSGVQVIK
+429 SSNILDNQSGAQVIK

-453 QYGNGLGIDSY
+453 QYGNGLGIGSY
-464 SIFDKYVGFKQVY
+464 SIFDKFIGFKQVY
-477 TGRWLLKYYADGSV
+477 TGRWLLKYYSDGSV

-566 NPNFIRTDNT
+566 NPNYIRTDST

-589 GKDETTATVVNRYIN
+589 GKDETTATVVNKYIN

-682 NWTLTNQE
+682 NWTLTSQE

-852 VVTNDI
+852 VITNDI

-866 SKVVENSDTEEP
+866 SKVVENSETEEP

-900 ESEERQ
+900 ESEERK

-974 SGNANNSYV
+974 SGTVNNSYV
-983 SYTFYNRKEQTF
+983 SYTFYNRKEQT
-995 IASKTV
+995 IVTSKTV
-1001 SGTQGNKNE
+1001 TGNQGDKYKN
-1010 LFDFTTK
+1010 FDFNAK

-1024 VYTGD
+1024 VYNGD
-1029 VTIVDKYGKK
+1029 VTVVDKYGKK
-1039 ETLHPNADGQYDF
+1039 EVLHPNADGQYEF
-1052 KMKHGDVMQFTGFSS
+1052 KMGHGDVMQFTGFSS
-1067 KIKNVELIEKDN
+1067 KIKNVELTEKDN
-1079 AYITTMTSDNNV
+1079 AYVTTMTSGNSV
-1091 VEDKTI
+1091 VEGKTI
-1097 IVDITG
+1097 TVDITS
-1103 DAIKEIKVNNSLG
+1103 DEIKEIKVNNSLG
-1116 FDVPTGITLPFGG
+1116 FDVPTGITLPAGG
-1129 ILLLLVGIGVIYIIR
+1129 LLLLLGIGIIYIIKK
-1144 RGNGDN
+1144 GKGDN

>member
-1 MDIFLRLEFTQ
+1 
-12 TQQIFLRIKEKNM
+12 
-25 KKKILKFILMVVCV
+25 MVVCV
-39 IALLPH
+39 IALLPR

-71 SDYSNGTSTDATLEI
+71 SDFSNGTSTDATLEI
-86 YEDGYTVV
+86 YEDGYTIV

-101 QAQKINNVWVINA
+101 QAQKIDNVWVINA

-184 PITDAGQTEN
+184 PITDAGQEEN

-232 YHSLI
+232 YHSVI

-263 KIDLSKLDLTG
+263 KIDFSKLDLTN
-274 LLYGSR
+274 LRYGSR

-289 KDLFSRQHINNLKS
+289 KDLFSRQHINNLRS
-303 GRYMFSLYVTDEPL
+303 GDYMFSLYVTDEPL
-317 DVTGIDLANG
+317 DITGIDLANG
-327 GGSGSD
+327 GGSGSS

-349 FSNACSNTGEGADF
+349 FRNACSNTGEGADF

-383 YKPVGYDSNGSGSN
+383 YKPVGYDPTASGSN

-404 SYNSSWWEVYQKLLD
+404 SYNSSWWEVYQKSLD

-453 QYGNGLGIDSY
+453 QYGNGLGIGSY

-477 TGRWLLKYYADGSV
+477 TGRWLLKYYSDGSV

-556 KDTHYIVEDE
+556 RDTHYIVEDE
-566 NPNFIRTDNT
+566 NPNFIRTDST

-589 GKDETTATVVNRYIN
+589 GKDETTATVVNKYIN

-610 RNLTIRKNVDV
+610 KNLTIRKNVDV

-673 YTITERAVK
+673 YTIIERAVK
-682 NWTLTNQE
+682 NWTLTSQE
-690 NTSGTLDLNTEA
+690 NTTGTLDLNTEA

-824 LIDNVGGKKGI
+824 LIDNVGGKKGV

-866 SKVVENSDTEEP
+866 SKVVENSETEEP

-900 ESEERQ
+900 ESEERK

-958 MTENTTV
+958 MTDNTTV

-974 SGNANNSYV
+974 SGTANNSYV
-983 SYTFYNRKEQTF
+983 SYTFYNRKEQT
-995 IASKTV
+995 IVTSKTV
-1001 SGTQGNKNE
+1001 TGNQGDKYKD
-1010 LFDFTTK
+1010 FDFNAK
-1017 LTTEDDS
+1017 FFKEDGS
-1024 VYTGD
+1024 AYTGK
-1029 VTIVDKYGKK
+1029 VTIVRKNGTKEELTPNSENIYKY
-1039 ETLHPNADGQYDF
+1039 Q
-1052 KMKHGDVMQFTGFSS
+1052 MKHGDVMQLSNFEE
-1067 KIKNVELIEKDN
+1067 KIKNVEITETDN
-1079 AYITTMTSDNNV
+1079 EYDTTVQVVGEQPTKSKTVTLDVENSDKQINFTNN
-1091 VEDKTI
+1091 
-1097 IVDITG
+1097 
-1103 DAIKEIKVNNSLG
+1103 LG
-1116 FDVPTGITLPFGG
+1116 INIPTGIALPLGG
-1129 ILLLLVGIGVIYIIR
+1129 IALLAVGVVIIIMNKKKR
-1144 RGNGDN
+1144 ED

>member
-1 MDIFLRLEFTQ
+1 
-12 TQQIFLRIKEKNM
+12 
-25 KKKILKFILMVVCV
+25 MVMCIVT
-39 IALLPH
+39 LLPH
-45 SVHAEGGS
+45 NVHAEGGS

-101 QAQKINNVWVINA
+101 QAQKINNVWVIDA

-154 RHFWANETYGPN
+154 RHFWVNETYGPN

-194 TDSTRMNL
+194 TDLTRMNL

-237 NEVVGLEYMDIKP
+237 NEVIGLEYMDIKP

-263 KIDLSKLDLTG
+263 KIDLSKLDLTN
-274 LLYGSR
+274 LRYGSR

-303 GRYMFSLYVTDEPL
+303 GRYMFSLYVTDNPL

-349 FSNACSNTGEGADF
+349 FRNACSNTGEGADF

-383 YKPVGYDSNGSGSN
+383 YKPAGYDPSGSGSN

-404 SYNSSWWEVYQKLLD
+404 SYNSSWWEVYQKSLD

-429 STNVLDNQSGVQVIK
+429 STNILDNQSGVQVIK

-453 QYGNGLGIDSY
+453 QYGNGLGIGSY
-464 SIFDKYVGFKQVY
+464 SIFDKFIGFKQVY

-566 NPNFIRTDNT
+566 NPNFIRTDST

-589 GKDETTATVVNRYIN
+589 GKDETTATVVNKYIN

-636 TLSGIKKINDIL
+636 SLSGIKKINDIL

-658 MGNKS
+658 RGNKS

-682 NWTLTNQE
+682 NWTLTSQE
-690 NTSGTLDLNTEA
+690 NTTGTLDLNTEV

-712 NTSDSVTELNI
+712 NMSDSVTELNI

-866 SKVVENSDTEEP
+866 SKVVEGSETEEP

-900 ESEERQ
+900 ESEERK

-922 GGGLDMFNIPM
+922 GDGLDMFNIPM

-974 SGNANNSYV
+974 AGTVNNSYV
-983 SYTFYNRKEQTF
+983 AYTFYNRKVQT
-995 IASKTV
+995 ITLNKVVT
-1001 SGTQGNKNE
+1001 GTQGNKNE
-1010 LFDFTTK
+1010 LFNFMAK
-1017 LTTEDDS
+1017 LTTEEGNT
-1024 VYTGD
+1024 YTGKVVLLRKNGQKEELFPNAGGEYEYQMQHGD
-1029 VTIVDKYGKK
+1029 IIQLSGFDTKIKTIEVTEEDNTYDTIVQVLGEESNTGKSI
-1039 ETLHPNADGQYDF
+1039 T
-1052 KMKHGDVMQFTGFSS
+1052 V
-1067 KIKNVELIEKDN
+1067 NVEN
-1079 AYITTMTSDNNV
+1079 SDKHIRFINN
-1091 VEDKTI
+1091 
-1097 IVDITG
+1097 
-1103 DAIKEIKVNNSLG
+1103 LG
-1116 FDVPTGITLPFGG
+1116 FTIPTGVSLPIGG
-1129 ILLLLVGIGVIYIIR
+1129 VFLLIVGFVVILTR
-1144 RGNGDN
+1144 NKNKDTK

>member
-1 MDIFLRLEFTQ
+1 M
-12 TQQIFLRIKEKNM
+12 KN
-25 KKKILKFILMVVCV
+25 KILKFILMVVCV
-39 IALLPH
+39 VALLPH

-71 SDYSNGTSTDATLEI
+71 SDYSGGTSTDATLEI

-94 KSNSTVP
+94 KSNSTVE
-101 QAQKINNVWVINA
+101 QSQKINNTWVIKA
-114 IKNYYDGNPTV
+114 VKSYYANNPTV
-125 DMTSL
+125 DITSL
-130 VYDSDTRLLVSSLNK
+130 VYDSDTRLLVSSLK
-145 VEGGFWWRF
+145 YEDGFNSVKQFNPKKRYTPTG
-154 RHFWANETYGPN
+154 EE
-166 GKVVSLSKL
+166 VDLSKL
-175 KEIDLSKTT
+175 KVIDLSKTT

-194 TDSTRMNL
+194 TDSNRVKL
-202 TNTFSQIGI
+202 IWSFAQLGI
-211 EKLIFGQ
+211 EKLIFGE
-218 NWSKIKIGNIDNLF
+218 NWSKLKFGDLNGAFIYSK
-232 YHSLI
+232 I
-237 NEVVGLEYMDIKP
+237 NEVVGFEYLNIKP
-250 TSTES
+250 ESTEQT
-255 AFSNATIK
+255 FSNAIID
-263 KIDLSKLDLTG
+263 KIDLSKLDLTN

-280 MFDTARVDF
+280 MFDTARVPI
-289 KDLFSRQHINNLKS
+289 KDLFSRQHINNIRS
-303 GRYMFSLYVTDEPL
+303 GEYMFSLYVTDEPL
-317 DVTGIDLANG
+317 DVTGLDLANA
-327 GGSGSD
+327 GGSGSGF
-333 YQGMFSALQA
+333 QGMFSALQA

-349 FSNACSNTGEGADF
+349 FRNACSNTGEGADF

-404 SYNSSWWEVYQKLLD
+404 SYNSSWWEVYQKSLD

-453 QYGNGLGIDSY
+453 QYGNGLGIGSY

-477 TGRWLLKYYADGSV
+477 TGRWLLKYYSDGSV

-589 GKDETTATVVNRYIN
+589 GKDETTATVVNKYIN

-682 NWTLTNQE
+682 NWTLTSQE
-690 NTSGTLDLNTEA
+690 NASGTLDLNTEA

-712 NTSDSVTELNI
+712 NVSDSVTELNI

-757 EQYGQTRDFQSD
+757 EQYGQTREFTSD

-852 VVTNDI
+852 VITNDI

-866 SKVVENSDTEEP
+866 SKVVENSETEEP

-900 ESEERQ
+900 ESEERK

-983 SYTFYNRKEQTF
+983 SYTFYNRKEQT
-995 IASKTV
+995 IVTSKTV
-1001 SGTQGNKNE
+1001 TGNQGDKYKN
-1010 LFDFTTK
+1010 FDFNAKFFKEDGSAYTGKVVIARKNGTK
-1017 LTTEDDS
+1017 EELTPNSEN
-1024 VYTGD
+1024 VYT
-1029 VTIVDKYGKK
+1029 Y
-1039 ETLHPNADGQYDF
+1039 Q
-1052 KMKHGDVMQFTGFSS
+1052 MKHGDVMQLSNFEE
-1067 KIKNVELIEKDN
+1067 KIKSVEITEADNEYNTTVQEVGKDAVN
-1079 AYITTMTSDNNV
+1079 SKTVTVDVENDDKRVNFTNN
-1091 VEDKTI
+1091 
-1097 IVDITG
+1097 
-1103 DAIKEIKVNNSLG
+1103 LG
-1116 FDVPTGITLPFGG
+1116 INIPTGIALPLGD
-1129 ILLLLVGIGVIYIIR
+1129 IALLALGAVIIVLNKKKR
-1144 RGNGDN
+1144 ES

>member
-1 MDIFLRLEFTQ
+1 M
-12 TQQIFLRIKEKNM
+12 KN
-25 KKKILKFILMVVCV
+25 KLVKFILMVVCV

-71 SDYSNGTSTDATLEI
+71 SDFSNGTSTDATLEI

-94 KSNSTVP
+94 KSNNTVP
-101 QAQKINNVWVINA
+101 QSQKINNVWVANA
-114 IKNYYDGNPTV
+114 IKNYYDGNPAV

-154 RHFWANETYGPN
+154 KNFWANETYGPN
-166 GKVVSLSKL
+166 GKIVSLSKL

-237 NEVVGLEYMDIKP
+237 NEVVGFEYLDIKP

-255 AFSNATIK
+255 AFSNASIN
-263 KIDLSKLDLTG
+263 KIDFSKLDLTN

-280 MFDTARVDF
+280 MFDTAKVPV

-303 GRYMFSLYVTDEPL
+303 GNYMFSLYKTDKPL
-317 DVTGIDLANG
+317 DVTGIDLSEG
-327 GGSGSD
+327 GNFN
-333 YQGMFSALQA
+333 GMFEAVQA

-349 FSNACSNTGEGADF
+349 FSNAKGSFA
-363 SYAFSRLSMQI
+363 YAFSRLGMQI
-374 DTSKLPKLI
+374 DTSKLPKPI
-383 YKPVGYDSNGSGSN
+383 YKPAGYDPSGSADN
-397 IFYMDML
+397 SFYEDML
-404 SYNSSWWEVYQKLLD
+404 SYNNSWWEVYQKSLD
-419 LSDYSTDYIG
+419 LSDYSTDNIG
-429 STNVLDNQSGVQVIK
+429 STNILDTQTGVQVIK

-453 QYGNGLGIDSY
+453 QYGNGLGIGSY
-464 SIFDKYVGFKQVY
+464 SIFDKFIGFKQVY
-477 TGRWLLKYYADGSV
+477 TGRWLLKYYSDGSV

-556 KDTHYIVEDE
+556 KDTHYIVEDD
-566 NPNFIRTDNT
+566 NPNYIRTDNT

-589 GKDETTATVVNRYIN
+589 GKDETTATVVNKYIN
-604 STNTEV
+604 TTNTEV

-682 NWTLTNQE
+682 NWTLTSQE

-723 EKNVPESYKGFNG
+723 EKSVPESYTGYNG

-769 ENGLATLKLSV
+769 ENGLAILKLSV

-787 IIGNGLSSFKY
+787 IIGKGLSSFKY

-866 SKVVENSDTEEP
+866 SKVVENSETEEP

-900 ESEERQ
+900 ESEERK

-974 SGNANNSYV
+974 SGTVNNSYV
-983 SYTFYNRKEQTF
+983 SYTFYNRKEQT
-995 IASKTV
+995 IVTSKTV
-1001 SGTQGNKNE
+1001 TGNQGDKYKN
-1010 LFDFTTK
+1010 FDFNAKFFKEDGSAYTGKVIIARKNGTK
-1017 LTTEDDS
+1017 EELTPNSEN
-1024 VYTGD
+1024 VYT
-1029 VTIVDKYGKK
+1029 Y
-1039 ETLHPNADGQYDF
+1039 Q
-1052 KMKHGDVMQFTGFSS
+1052 MKHGDVMQLSNFEE
-1067 KIKNVELIEKDN
+1067 KIKSVELTEADNEYDTTVQEVGKDAVN
-1079 AYITTMTSDNNV
+1079 S
-1091 VEDKTI
+1091 KTI
-1097 IVDITG
+1097 TVDIENS
-1103 DAIKEIKVNNSLG
+1103 DKQVNFTNNLG
-1116 FDVPTGITLPFGG
+1116 INIPTGIALPLGG
-1129 ILLLLVGIGVIYIIR
+1129 IALLALGAVVIVLNKKKR
-1144 RGNGDN
+1144 ED

>member
-1 MDIFLRLEFTQ
+1 M
-12 TQQIFLRIKEKNM
+12 KN
-25 KKKILKFILMVVCV
+25 KILKFILMVVCV

-71 SDYSNGTSTDATLEI
+71 SDFSNGTSTDATLEI
-86 YEDGYTVV
+86 YEDGYTII
-94 KSNSTVP
+94 KSNSTTP
-101 QAQKINNVWVINA
+101 QAQKIDNVWVVNA
-114 IKNYYDGNPTV
+114 INNYYENPTI
-125 DMTSL
+125 DITAL
-130 VYDSDTRLLVSSLNK
+130 VYDSDTRLLVNSMNVYGSGMLSN
-145 VEGGFWWRF
+145 VGQF
-154 RHFWANETYGPN
+154 RTQRRYNSEIHDFELVGT
-166 GKVVSLSKL
+166 KL
-175 KEIDLSKTT
+175 KLIDLSKTT
-184 PITDAGQTEN
+184 PINDDGLDEM
-194 TDSTRMNL
+194 TDSTPESKHL
-202 TNTFSQIGI
+202 QFFNTFENLGVD
-211 EKLIFGQ
+211 KLVFGE
-218 NWSKIKIGNIDNLF
+218 NWSKVRISSMSSVFAYAKIK
-232 YHSLI
+232 
-237 NEVVGLEYMDIKP
+237 EVVGFEKLKIQTANMN
-250 TSTES
+250 S
-255 AFSNATIK
+255 AFSNSDIGSIDIT
-263 KIDLSKLDLTG
+263 KIDLTQLVTAD
-274 LLYGSR
+274 R
-280 MFDTARVDF
+280 AFDTTSVPVG
-289 KDLFSRQHINNLKS
+289 DLFSRQHITKLKGAS
-303 GRYMFSLYVTDEPL
+303 YMFSLYKTDKPL
-317 DVTGIDLANG
+317 DVTGIDLSEG
-327 GGSGSD
+327 GNFN
-333 YQGMFSALQA
+333 GMFEAVQA

-349 FSNACSNTGEGADF
+349 FSNAKGSFA
-363 SYAFSRLSMQI
+363 YAFSRLGMQI
-374 DTSKLPKLI
+374 DTSKLPKPI
-383 YKPVGYDSNGSGSN
+383 YKPAGYDPSGSADN
-397 IFYMDML
+397 SFYEDML
-404 SYNSSWWEVYQKLLD
+404 SYNNSWWEVYQKSLD
-419 LSDYSTDYIG
+419 LSDYSTDNIG
-429 STNVLDNQSGVQVIK
+429 SSNILDNQSGVQVIK

-453 QYGNGLGIDSY
+453 QYGNGLGIGSY
-464 SIFDKYVGFKQVY
+464 SIFDKFIGFKQVY
-477 TGRWLLKYYADGSV
+477 TGRWLLKYYSDGSV

-589 GKDETTATVVNRYIN
+589 GKDETTATVVNKYIN

-682 NWTLTNQE
+682 NWTLTSQE

-702 VFTNTRDTFP
+702 IFTNTRDTFP
-712 NTSDSVTELNI
+712 NVSDSVTELNI

-824 LIDNVGGKKGI
+824 LMDNVGGKKGI

-866 SKVVENSDTEEP
+866 SKVVEGSETEEP

-900 ESEERQ
+900 ESEERK

-965 GKEMATPYI
+965 GKEMATPYV
-974 SGNANNSYV
+974 SGTANNSYV
-983 SYTFYNRKEQTF
+983 SYTFYNRKEQT
-995 IASKTV
+995 IVTSKTV
-1001 SGTQGNKNE
+1001 TGNQGDKYKN
-1010 LFDFTTK
+1010 FDFNAKFFKEDGSEYTGKVVLARKNGTK
-1017 LTTEDDS
+1017 EELTPNSEN
-1024 VYTGD
+1024 VYT
-1029 VTIVDKYGKK
+1029 YRM
-1039 ETLHPNADGQYDF
+1039 E
-1052 KMKHGDVMQFTGFSS
+1052 HGDIMQLSNFEE
-1067 KIKNVELIEKDN
+1067 KIKSAEITEADNEYDTTVQEVGKDAVN
-1079 AYITTMTSDNNV
+1079 S
-1091 VEDKTI
+1091 KTI
-1097 IVDITG
+1097 TVDVENS
-1103 DAIKEIKVNNSLG
+1103 DKQVNFTNNLG
-1116 FDVPTGITLPFGG
+1116 INIPTGIALPLGG
-1129 ILLLLVGIGVIYIIR
+1129 IALLAVGTVIIVLNKKKR
-1144 RGNGDN
+1144 AG

>member
-1 MDIFLRLEFTQ
+1 
-12 TQQIFLRIKEKNM
+12 
-25 KKKILKFILMVVCV
+25 MVVCV

-101 QAQKINNVWVINA
+101 QAQKIDNVWVINA
-114 IKNYYDGNPTV
+114 IKNYYDGNHTV

-130 VYDSDTRLLVSSLNK
+130 VYDSDTRLLVSSLSK

-154 RHFWANETYGPN
+154 KNFWAKETYGPN
-166 GKVVSLSKL
+166 GKIVSLSKL

-184 PITDAGQTEN
+184 PITDAGQEEN
-194 TDSTRMNL
+194 TDSTRINL
-202 TNTFSQIGI
+202 LNTFSQIGI

-218 NWSKIKIGNIDNLF
+218 NWSKIKIGDISNLF
-232 YHSLI
+232 YHSVI

-263 KIDLSKLDLTG
+263 KIDLSKLDLTS
-274 LLYGSR
+274 LRYGSR

-333 YQGMFSALQA
+333 YRGMFSALQA

-349 FSNACSNTGEGADF
+349 FRNACSNTGEGADF

-383 YKPVGYDSNGSGSN
+383 YKPVGYDPTVSGSN

-404 SYNSSWWEVYQKLLD
+404 SYNSSWWEVYQKSLD

-453 QYGNGLGIDSY
+453 QYGNGLGIGSY

-477 TGRWLLKYYADGSV
+477 TGRWLLKYYSDGSV

-589 GKDETTATVVNRYIN
+589 GKDETTATVVNKYIN

-682 NWTLTNQE
+682 NWTLTSQE
-690 NTSGTLDLNTEA
+690 NSSGTLDLNTEA
-702 VFTNTRDTFP
+702 IFTNTRDTFP
-712 NTSDSVTELNI
+712 NTSDSITELNI

-769 ENGLATLKLSV
+769 ENGLAILKLSV

-824 LIDNVGGKKGI
+824 LVDNVGGKKGI

-900 ESEERQ
+900 ESEERK

-922 GGGLDMFNIPM
+922 GGGLDMLNIPM

-958 MTENTTV
+958 MTDNTTV

-974 SGNANNSYV
+974 SGTSNNSYV
-983 SYTFYNRKEQTF
+983 AYTFYNRKEQTF

-1010 LFDFTTK
+1010 LFDFTAK

-1024 VYTGD
+1024 AYTGD
-1029 VTIVDKYGKK
+1029 VTMVDKYGKK
-1039 ETLHPNADGQYDF
+1039 EVLHPNTDGQYEF
-1052 KMKHGDVMQFTGFSS
+1052 KMQHGDVMQFTGFSS
-1067 KIKNVELIEKDN
+1067 KIKNVELTEKDN
-1079 AYITTMTSDNNV
+1079 AYTTTMTSDNNI

-1097 IVDITG
+1097 TVDITG
-1103 DAIKEIKVNNSLG
+1103 DTLKEIKVNNSLG

-1129 ILLLLVGIGVIYIIR
+1129 ILLLLVGLGVIYVIR
-1144 RGNGDN
+1144 RGNGDK

>member
-1 MDIFLRLEFTQ
+1 
-12 TQQIFLRIKEKNM
+12 
-25 KKKILKFILMVVCV
+25 MVVCV

-65 IKKMNL
+65 IKTMNL
-71 SDYSNGTSTDATLEI
+71 ADYTSGITTDATLQI

-101 QAQKINNVWVINA
+101 QAQKIDNVWVVNA
-114 IKNYYDGNPTV
+114 IKNYYDGNPAV

-130 VYDSDTRLLVSSLNK
+130 VYDSDTRLLVSSLSK

-154 RHFWANETYGPN
+154 KNFWAKKTYGPN
-166 GKVVSLSKL
+166 GSTISLSKL

-184 PITDAGQTEN
+184 PITDAGQEEN
-194 TDSTRMNL
+194 TDSTRINL
-202 TNTFSQIGI
+202 LNTFSQIGI

-218 NWSKIKIGNIDNLF
+218 NWSKIKIGDISNLF
-232 YHSLI
+232 YQSVI

-263 KIDLSKLDLTG
+263 KIDLSKLDLTS
-274 LLYGSR
+274 LRYGSR

-349 FSNACSNTGEGADF
+349 FRNACSNTGEGADF

-374 DTSKLPKLI
+374 DTSKLPKPI

-404 SYNSSWWEVYQKLLD
+404 FYNSSWWEVYQKSLD

-453 QYGNGLGIDSY
+453 QYGNGLGIGSY
-464 SIFDKYVGFKQVY
+464 SIFGKFIGFKQVY
-477 TGRWLLKYYADGSV
+477 TGRWLLKYYADGSI

-511 YWVREPVAGD
+511 YWVREPVEGD

-566 NPNFIRTDNT
+566 NPNFIRTDST

-589 GKDETTATVVNRYIN
+589 GKDETTATVVNKYIN

-682 NWTLTNQE
+682 NWTLTSQE
-690 NTSGTLDLNTEA
+690 NNSGTLDLNTEA
-702 VFTNTRDTFP
+702 IFTNTRDTFP

-723 EKNVPESYKGFNG
+723 EKSVPESYTGYNG

-742 EITLSNLSPNSTYQY
+742 EVTLSNLTPNSTYQY
-757 EQYGQTRDFQSD
+757 EQYGQTRDFTSD
-769 ENGLATLKLSV
+769 ENGLATLSLSI

-798 SIKENAPLAGD
+798 SIREKAPNAGD
-809 TYTFIPSMQVYEDTS
+809 TYTYIPSMQVYEDTS
-824 LIDNVGGKKGI
+824 LMDNVGGKKGI

-866 SKVVENSDTEEP
+866 SKVVENSETEEP
-878 FDFTVSI
+878 FDFTISI
-885 KGLKEGDFVYYQIYG
+885 KGLKKGDRIYYAVYG
-900 ESEERQ
+900 EENKTVEAR
-906 VKYQGE
+906 GDE
-912 YSEFDVKISN
+912 YTEFDIKLSN
-922 GGGLDMFNIPM
+922 GGGVDIFNIPT
-933 YAQVS
+933 YAEVS
-938 VIEHAN
+938 AIEHAN
-944 TKGFVSNYQDMNGV
+944 TKGFVSNYQDMNGL

-974 SGNANNSYV
+974 AGNVNNSYV
-983 SYTFYNRKEQTF
+983 GYVFYNRKEQTF

-1010 LFDFTTK
+1010 LFDFTAK
-1017 LTTEDDS
+1017 LTAEDDS
-1024 VYTGD
+1024 VYNED

-1039 ETLHPNADGQYDF
+1039 EVLHPNADGQYAF
-1052 KMKHGDVMQFTGFSS
+1052 KMRHGDVMQFTGFSS
-1067 KIKNVELIEKDN
+1067 KIKNVELTEKDN
-1079 AYITTMTSDNNV
+1079 AYVTTMTSGNNV
-1091 VEDKTI
+1091 VDGKTI
-1097 IVDITG
+1097 TVDITG
-1103 DAIKEIKVNNSLG
+1103 DTIKEIKVNNSLG
-1116 FDVPTGITLPFGG
+1116 FDVPTGIALPFGG
-1129 ILLLLVGIGVIYIIR
+1129 ILLLLVGVGVIYIIK
-1144 RGNGDN
+1144 RGKGDN

>member
-1 MDIFLRLEFTQ
+1 M
-12 TQQIFLRIKEKNM
+12 KN
-25 KKKILKFILMVVCV
+25 KLIKFILMVVCV

-71 SDYSNGTSTDATLEI
+71 SDYSDGTSTDATLEI
-86 YEDGYTVV
+86 HEDGYTVV

-154 RHFWANETYGPN
+154 RYFWANETYGPN

-194 TDSTRMNL
+194 TDSTRINL
-202 TNTFSQIGI
+202 LNTFSQIGI

-218 NWSKIKIGNIDNLF
+218 NWSKIKIGDISNLF
-232 YHSLI
+232 YHSVI

-250 TSTES
+250 ISTES

-263 KIDLSKLDLTG
+263 KIDLSKLDLTN
-274 LLYGSR
+274 LRYGSR
-280 MFDTARVDF
+280 MFDTARVNF

-333 YQGMFSALQA
+333 YQGMFEAVQA

-349 FSNACSNTGEGADF
+349 FRNACSNTGQGADF
-363 SYAFSRLSMQI
+363 SYAFSRLGMQI
-374 DTSKLPKLI
+374 DTSKLPKPI
-383 YKPVGYDSNGSGSN
+383 YKPAGYDPSGSADN
-397 IFYMDML
+397 SFYEDML
-404 SYNSSWWEVYQKLLD
+404 SYNNSWWEVYQKSLD
-419 LSDYSTDYIG
+419 LSDYSTDNIG
-429 STNVLDNQSGVQVIK
+429 SSNILDNQSGVQVIK

-453 QYGNGLGIDSY
+453 QYGNGLGIGSY
-464 SIFDKYVGFKQVY
+464 SIFDKFIGFKQVY

-511 YWVREPVAGD
+511 YWVREPVEGD

-556 KDTHYIVEDE
+556 KDTHYIIEDE
-566 NPNFIRTDNT
+566 NPNFIRTDST

-589 GKDETTATVVNRYIN
+589 GKDETTATVVNKYIN

-682 NWTLTNQE
+682 NWTLTSQE

-723 EKNVPESYKGFNG
+723 EKNVPESYKGYNG

-824 LIDNVGGKKGI
+824 LMDNVGGKKGI

-866 SKVVENSDTEEP
+866 SKVVEGSETEEP

-900 ESEERQ
+900 ESEERT

-965 GKEMATPYI
+965 GKEMATPYV
-974 SGNANNSYV
+974 SGTVNNSYV
-983 SYTFYNRKEQTF
+983 SYTFYNKKVQT
-995 IASKTV
+995 ITLGKLVT
-1001 SGTQGNKNE
+1001 GTQGNKNE
-1010 LFDFTTK
+1010 LFNFKTK
-1017 LTTEDDS
+1017 LIAEDGNT
-1024 VYTGD
+1024 YTGKVILSRKNGQKEKLLPNAEGEYKYQMQHGD
-1029 VTIVDKYGKK
+1029 IIQLSGFDTKINTIEVTEEDNTYDTSVQVLDEEKNTGKSITVNVEDSDKYI
-1039 ETLHPNADGQYDF
+1039 
-1052 KMKHGDVMQFTGFSS
+1052 QFT
-1067 KIKNVELIEKDN
+1067 
-1079 AYITTMTSDNNV
+1079 NN
-1091 VEDKTI
+1091 
-1097 IVDITG
+1097 
-1103 DAIKEIKVNNSLG
+1103 LG
-1116 FDVPTGITLPFGG
+1116 FDVPTGITLPVGG
-1129 ILLLLVGIGVIYIIR
+1129 ILLLLVGIEVIYIIR

>member
-1 MDIFLRLEFTQ
+1 
-12 TQQIFLRIKEKNM
+12 
-25 KKKILKFILMVVCV
+25 MVVCV

-65 IKKMNL
+65 IKTMNL
-71 SDYSNGTSTDATLEI
+71 ADYTSGITTDATLQI

-94 KSNSTVP
+94 KSNSTVE
-101 QAQKINNVWVINA
+101 QSQKIDNVWVINA
-114 IKNYYDGNPTV
+114 IKKYYDDNPTV

-130 VYDSDTRLLVSSLNK
+130 VYDTDTRLLVSSLSK

-154 RHFWANETYGPN
+154 RTFWAKETYGPN
-166 GKVVSLSKL
+166 GKIVSLSKL

-194 TDSTRMNL
+194 TDSTRINL
-202 TNTFSQIGI
+202 SNTFSQIGI
-211 EKLIFGQ
+211 ERLIFGE
-218 NWSKIKIGNIDNLF
+218 NWSKIKIGDIDGLF
-232 YHSLI
+232 SHSVI
-237 NEVVGLEYMDIKP
+237 NEVVGFDKLDIKP
-250 TSTES
+250 TRAED
-255 AFSNATIK
+255 AFSNAAID
-263 KIDLSKLDLTG
+263 KIDVTKMDLTQ
-274 LLYGSR
+274 LKTADR
-280 MFDTARVDF
+280 AFDSTSVPVG
-289 KDLFSRQHINNLKS
+289 DLFSRQHITKLKGAS
-303 GRYMFSLYVTDEPL
+303 YMFSLYKTDKPL
-317 DVTGIDLANG
+317 DVTGIDLSEG
-327 GGSGSD
+327 GNFN
-333 YQGMFSALQA
+333 GMFEAVQA

-349 FSNACSNTGEGADF
+349 FSNAKGSFA
-363 SYAFSRLSMQI
+363 YAFSRLGMQI
-374 DTSKLPKLI
+374 DTSKLPKPI
-383 YKPVGYDSNGSGSN
+383 YKPASYDPSGSADN
-397 IFYMDML
+397 SFYEDML
-404 SYNSSWWEVYQKLLD
+404 SYNNSWWEVYQKSLD
-419 LSDYSTDYIG
+419 LSDYSTDNIG
-429 STNVLDNQSGVQVIK
+429 SSNILDNQSGVQVIK

-453 QYGNGLGIDSY
+453 QYGNGLGIGSY
-464 SIFDKYVGFKQVY
+464 SIFDKFIGFKQVY
-477 TGRWLLKYYADGSV
+477 TGRWLLKYYSDGSV

-544 GSMTYNMKVFDR
+544 GSMTYNMKVFNR
-556 KDTHYIVEDE
+556 KENHYIVEDE
-566 NPNFIRTDNT
+566 NPNYIRTDNT

-589 GKDETTATVVNRYIN
+589 GKDETTATVVNKYIN

-636 TLSGIKKINDIL
+636 TLSGVKKINDIL

-682 NWTLTNQE
+682 NWTLTSQE

-712 NTSDSVTELNI
+712 NTSASVTELNI
-723 EKNVPESYKGFNG
+723 EKNVPASYTGYNG
-736 NNGFQF
+736 DNSFIF
-742 EITLSNLSPNSTYQY
+742 EVALSGLVPNTTYQY
-757 EQYGQTRDFQSD
+757 EQFGQTKDFTSD
-769 ENGLATLKLSV
+769 ENGLAILKLSV

-866 SKVVENSDTEEP
+866 SKVVEGSETEEP

-900 ESEERQ
+900 ESEERK

-944 TKGFVSNYQDMNGV
+944 TKGFVSNYQDMNGL
-958 MTENTTV
+958 MTDNTTV

-974 SGNANNSYV
+974 AGNVNNSYV
-983 SYTFYNRKEQTF
+983 GYVFYNRKEQT
-995 IASKTV
+995 IVTSKTV
-1001 SGTQGNKNE
+1001 TGNQGDKYKN
-1010 LFDFTTK
+1010 FDFNAK
-1017 LTTEDDS
+1017 FFKEDGS
-1024 VYTGD
+1024 AYTGK
-1029 VTIVDKYGKK
+1029 VTIVRKNGTK
-1039 ETLHPNADGQYDF
+1039 EELTPNSENVYTYQ
-1052 KMKHGDVMQFTGFSS
+1052 MKHGDVMQLSNFEE
-1067 KIKNVELIEKDN
+1067 KIKSAEITEVDNEYETTVQEVGKDAVN
-1079 AYITTMTSDNNV
+1079 S
-1091 VEDKTI
+1091 KTI
-1097 IVDITG
+1097 TVDVENSDKQINFT
-1103 DAIKEIKVNNSLG
+1103 NNLG
-1116 FDVPTGITLPFGG
+1116 INIPTGIALPLGG
-1129 ILLLLVGIGVIYIIR
+1129 ISLLAVGVVIIVLNKKK
-1144 RGNGDN
+1144 RGA

>member
-1 MDIFLRLEFTQ
+1 M
-12 TQQIFLRIKEKNM
+12 KN
-25 KKKILKFILMVVCV
+25 KLIKFILMVVCV

-101 QAQKINNVWVINA
+101 QTQKINNVWVINA
-114 IKNYYDGNPTV
+114 IKTYYDGNPTV

-130 VYDSDTRLLVSSLNK
+130 VYDTDTRLLVSSLNK

-175 KEIDLSKTT
+175 REIDLSKTT
-184 PITDAGQTEN
+184 PITDAGQIEN

-232 YHSLI
+232 YHSVI

-250 TSTES
+250 ISTES

-263 KIDLSKLDLTG
+263 KIDLSKLDLTN
-274 LLYGSR
+274 LRYGSR
-280 MFDTARVDF
+280 MFDTARVPF
-289 KDLFSRQHINNLKS
+289 KDLFSRQHINNLRS
-303 GRYMFSLYVTDEPL
+303 GNYMFSLYVTDEPL
-317 DVTGIDLANG
+317 DITGIDLANG
-327 GGSGSD
+327 GGSGSS

-349 FSNACSNTGEGADF
+349 FRNACSNTGEGADF

-374 DTSKLPKLI
+374 DTSKLPKPI
-383 YKPVGYDSNGSGSN
+383 YKPVGYDPSGSGSN
-397 IFYMDML
+397 IFYACML
-404 SYNSSWWEVYQKLLD
+404 SYNSSWWEVYQKSLD

-429 STNVLDNQSGVQVIK
+429 STNILDTQTGVQVIK

-453 QYGNGLGIDSY
+453 QYGNGLGIGSY

-511 YWVREPVAGD
+511 YWVREPAEGD

-566 NPNFIRTDNT
+566 NPNFIRTDST
-576 TTVNGKQASTAVV
+576 TTINGKQASTAVV
-589 GKDETTATVVNRYIN
+589 GKDETTATVVNKYTN

-682 NWTLTNQE
+682 NWTLTSQE

-712 NTSDSVTELNI
+712 NTSDSVTELNV

-757 EQYGQTRDFQSD
+757 EQYGQTRDFTSD
-769 ENGLATLKLSV
+769 ENGLAILKLSV

-852 VVTNDI
+852 VITNDI

-866 SKVVENSDTEEP
+866 SKVVENSETEEP

-900 ESEERQ
+900 ESEERK

-965 GKEMATPYI
+965 GKEMATQYI
-974 SGNANNSYV
+974 SGTANNSYV

-1010 LFDFTTK
+1010 LFDFTAK
-1017 LTTEDDS
+1017 LTAENDS
-1024 VYTGD
+1024 VYNGD

-1039 ETLHPNADGQYDF
+1039 EVLQPNTEGQYEF
-1052 KMKHGDVMQFTGFSS
+1052 KMRHGDVMQLTGFSS
-1067 KIKNVELIEKDN
+1067 KIKNVELTEKDN
-1079 AYITTMTSDNNV
+1079 AYITTMTSDNNA

-1097 IVDITG
+1097 TVDITG
-1103 DAIKEIKVNNSLG
+1103 DTIKEIKVNNSLG
-1116 FDVPTGITLPFGG
+1116 FDVPTGITLPVGG
-1129 ILLLLVGIGVIYIIR
+1129 LLLLVGIGVIYIIK
-1144 RGNGDN
+1144 RGKGDK

>member
-1 MDIFLRLEFTQ
+1 
-12 TQQIFLRIKEKNM
+12 
-25 KKKILKFILMVVCV
+25 MVVCV

-53 SPILP
+53 SPVLP

-65 IKKMNL
+65 IKTMNL
-71 SDYSNGTSTDATLEI
+71 ADYTSGITTNATLQI

-94 KSNSTVP
+94 KSNSTVE
-101 QAQKINNVWVINA
+101 QSQKIDNVWVINA

-130 VYDSDTRLLVSSLNK
+130 VYDSDTRLLVSSLSK

-154 RHFWANETYGPN
+154 RTFWAKETYGPT
-166 GKVVSLSKL
+166 GKIVSLSKL
-175 KEIDLSKTT
+175 REIDLSKTT

-237 NEVVGLEYMDIKP
+237 NEVIGLEYMDIKP

-263 KIDLSKLDLTG
+263 KIDLSKLDLTS
-274 LLYGSR
+274 LRYGSR
-280 MFDTARVDF
+280 MFYTARVDF

-349 FSNACSNTGEGADF
+349 FRNACSNTGEGADF

-374 DTSKLPKLI
+374 DTSKLPKPI
-383 YKPVGYDSNGSGSN
+383 YKPAGYDPSGSADN
-397 IFYMDML
+397 SFYEDML
-404 SYNSSWWEVYQKLLD
+404 SYNNSWWEVYQKSLD
-419 LSDYSTDYIG
+419 LSDYSTDNIG
-429 STNVLDNQSGVQVIK
+429 SSNILDNQSGVQVIK

-453 QYGNGLGIDSY
+453 QYGNGLGIGSY
-464 SIFDKYVGFKQVY
+464 SIFDKFIGFKQVY
-477 TGRWLLKYYADGSV
+477 TGRWLLKYYSDGSV

-566 NPNFIRTDNT
+566 NPNYIRTDST

-589 GKDETTATVVNRYIN
+589 GKDETTATVVNKYIN

-682 NWTLTNQE
+682 NWTLTSQE
-690 NTSGTLDLNTEA
+690 NTSGTLDLNAEV

-723 EKNVPESYKGFNG
+723 EKNVPESYKGYNG

-742 EITLSNLSPNSTYQY
+742 KITLSNLSPNSTYQY
-757 EQYGQTRDFQSD
+757 EQYGQTIDFQSD
-769 ENGLATLKLSV
+769 ENGLATLSLSI

-787 IIGNGLSSFKY
+787 IIGNGISSFKY
-798 SIKENAPLAGD
+798 SIKEKAPLAGD
-809 TYTFIPSMQVYEDTS
+809 TYTYIPSMQVYEDTS

-852 VVTNDI
+852 VITNDI
-858 YDLYQFNL
+858 YDLYQYNL
-866 SKVVENSDTEEP
+866 SKVVEGSETEEP

-900 ESEERQ
+900 ESEERK

-965 GKEMATPYI
+965 GKEMATPYV
-974 SGNANNSYV
+974 SGTVNNSYV
-983 SYTFYNRKEQTF
+983 AYTFYNRKEQTF
-995 IASKTV
+995 VTSKTV

-1010 LFDFTTK
+1010 LFDFTAK

-1024 VYTGD
+1024 VYNGE

-1039 ETLHPNADGQYDF
+1039 ETLHPNTEGQYEF
-1052 KMKHGDVMQFTGFSS
+1052 EMRHGDVMQFTGFSS
-1067 KIKNVELIEKDN
+1067 KIKNVELTEKDN

-1091 VEDKTI
+1091 VDSKTI
-1097 IVDITG
+1097 TVDISG
-1103 DAIKEIKVNNSLG
+1103 DTIKEIKVNNSLG
-1116 FDVPTGITLPFGG
+1116 FDVPTGITLPVGG
-1129 ILLLLVGIGVIYIIR
+1129 LLSLVGIGVIYIIK
-1144 RGNGDN
+1144 RGKGDK

>member
-1 MDIFLRLEFTQ
+1 
-12 TQQIFLRIKEKNM
+12 
-25 KKKILKFILMVVCV
+25 MVMCIVT
-39 IALLPH
+39 LLPH

-94 KSNSTVP
+94 KSNSSVP

-145 VEGGFWWRF
+145 IEGGFWWRF

-263 KIDLSKLDLTG
+263 KIDLSKLDLTN
-274 LLYGSR
+274 LRYGSR

-333 YQGMFSALQA
+333 YQGMFTALQA

-349 FSNACSNTGEGADF
+349 FRNACSNTGEGADF

-404 SYNSSWWEVYQKLLD
+404 SYNSSWWEVYQKSLD

-453 QYGNGLGIDSY
+453 QYGNGLGIGSY
-464 SIFDKYVGFKQVY
+464 SIFDKFIGFKQVY
-477 TGRWLLKYYADGSV
+477 TGRWLLKYYSDGSV

-589 GKDETTATVVNRYIN
+589 GKDETTATVVNKYIN

-682 NWTLTNQE
+682 NWTLTSQE

-712 NTSDSVTELNI
+712 NVSDSVTELNI

-866 SKVVENSDTEEP
+866 SKVVENSETEEP

-900 ESEERQ
+900 ESEERK
-906 VKYQGE
+906 VKHQGE

-958 MTENTTV
+958 MTDNTTV
-965 GKEMATPYI
+965 GKEMATPYV
-974 SGNANNSYV
+974 SGTVNNSYV
-983 SYTFYNRKEQTF
+983 SYTFYNKKVQT
-995 IASKTV
+995 ITLGKLVT
-1001 SGTQGNKNE
+1001 GTQGNKNE
-1010 LFDFTTK
+1010 LFNFKTK
-1017 LTTEDDS
+1017 LIAEDGNT
-1024 VYTGD
+1024 YTGKVILSRKNGQKEKLLPNAEGEYKYQMQHGD
-1029 VTIVDKYGKK
+1029 IIQLSGFDTKINTIEVTEEDNTYDTSVQVLDEEKNTGKSITVNVEDSDKYI
-1039 ETLHPNADGQYDF
+1039 
-1052 KMKHGDVMQFTGFSS
+1052 QFT
-1067 KIKNVELIEKDN
+1067 
-1079 AYITTMTSDNNV
+1079 NN
-1091 VEDKTI
+1091 
-1097 IVDITG
+1097 
-1103 DAIKEIKVNNSLG
+1103 LG
-1116 FDVPTGITLPFGG
+1116 FTVPTGISLPTGG
-1129 ILLLLVGIGVIYIIR
+1129 IFLLIVGFAIIIR
-1144 RGNGDN
+1144 NKRTN

>member
-1 MDIFLRLEFTQ
+1 
-12 TQQIFLRIKEKNM
+12 
-25 KKKILKFILMVVCV
+25 MVVCV

-86 YEDGYTVV
+86 YEDGYTIV

-101 QAQKINNVWVINA
+101 QAQKIDNVWVVNA

-154 RHFWANETYGPN
+154 RHFWANKTYGPN
-166 GKVVSLSKL
+166 GEVVSLSKL

-237 NEVVGLEYMDIKP
+237 NEVIGLEYMDIKP

-263 KIDLSKLDLTG
+263 KIDLSKLDLTN
-274 LLYGSR
+274 LRYGSR

-333 YQGMFSALQA
+333 YQGMFGALQA

-349 FSNACSNTGEGADF
+349 FRNACSNTGEGADF

-374 DTSKLPKLI
+374 DTSKLPKPI
-383 YKPVGYDSNGSGSN
+383 YKPAGYDPSGSGSN
-397 IFYMDML
+397 IFYADML
-404 SYNSSWWEVYQKLLD
+404 SYNSSWWEVYQKSLD
-419 LSDYSTDYIG
+419 LSDYSTDNIG
-429 STNVLDNQSGVQVIK
+429 STNILYTQTGAQVIK

-453 QYGNGLGIDSY
+453 QYGNGLGIGSY
-464 SIFDKYVGFKQVY
+464 SIFDKFIGFKQVY

-589 GKDETTATVVNRYIN
+589 GKDETTATVVNKYIN

-682 NWTLTNQE
+682 NWTLTSQE
-690 NTSGTLDLNTEA
+690 NASGTLDLNTEA

-712 NTSDSVTELNI
+712 NTSDSVIELNI
-723 EKNVPESYKGFNG
+723 EKNVPESYKGYNG

-742 EITLSNLSPNSTYQY
+742 EITLSNLSPNATYQY

-769 ENGLATLKLSV
+769 ENGLAILKLSV

-824 LIDNVGGKKGI
+824 LLDNVGGKKGI

-866 SKVVENSDTEEP
+866 SKVVEGSETEEP

-900 ESEERQ
+900 ESEERK

-974 SGNANNSYV
+974 SGTANNSYV

-995 IASKTV
+995 IASKMV

-1010 LFDFTTK
+1010 LFDFTAK
-1017 LTTEDDS
+1017 LTAEDDS
-1024 VYTGD
+1024 VYNGD

-1039 ETLHPNADGQYDF
+1039 NVLHPNTEGQYEYQ
-1052 KMKHGDVMQFTGFSS
+1052 MRHGDVMQFTGFSS
-1067 KIKNVELIEKDN
+1067 KIKNVELTEKDN
-1079 AYITTMTSDNNV
+1079 AYITTMTSGNNV
-1091 VEDKTI
+1091 VDGKTI
-1097 IVDITG
+1097 TVDITG
-1103 DAIKEIKVNNSLG
+1103 DEIKEIKVNNSLG
-1116 FDVPTGITLPFGG
+1116 FDVPTGITLPVGG
-1129 ILLLLVGIGVIYIIR
+1129 LLLLVGIGVIYIIK
-1144 RGNGDN
+1144 RGKGDN

>member
-1 MDIFLRLEFTQ
+1 MR
-12 TQQIFLRIKEKNM
+12 
-25 KKKILKFILMVVCV
+25 KKLIKFILMVVCV

-65 IKKMNL
+65 IKTMNL
-71 SDYSNGTSTDATLEI
+71 ADYTSGITTDATLQI

-101 QAQKINNVWVINA
+101 QAQKIDNVWVVNA
-114 IKNYYDGNPTV
+114 INNYYKNPTI
-125 DMTSL
+125 DITSL

-154 RHFWANETYGPN
+154 KNFWATETYGPN
-166 GKVVSLSKL
+166 GKIVSLSKL

-232 YHSLI
+232 YHSII
-237 NEVVGLEYMDIKP
+237 NEVVGFEYLDIKP

-255 AFSNATIK
+255 AFSNATIN
-263 KIDLSKLDLTG
+263 KIDLSKLDLTN

-280 MFDTARVDF
+280 MFDTTSVPVG
-289 KDLFSRQHINNLKS
+289 DLFSRQHITKLKGAS
-303 GRYMFSLYVTDEPL
+303 YMFSLYKTDKPL
-317 DVTGIDLANG
+317 DVTGLDLSDG
-327 GGSGSD
+327 GNFN
-333 YQGMFSALQA
+333 GMFEALQA

-349 FSNACSNTGEGADF
+349 FSNAKGSFA
-363 SYAFSRLSMQI
+363 YAFSRLGMQI
-374 DTSKLPKLI
+374 DTSKLPKPI
-383 YKPVGYDSNGSGSN
+383 YKPAGYDPSGSADN
-397 IFYMDML
+397 SFYEDML
-404 SYNSSWWEVYQKLLD
+404 SYNNSWWEVYQKSLD
-419 LSDYSTDYIG
+419 LSDYSTDNIG
-429 STNVLDNQSGVQVIK
+429 SSNILDNQSGVQVIK

-453 QYGNGLGIDSY
+453 QYGNGLGIGSY
-464 SIFDKYVGFKQVY
+464 SIFDKFIGFKQVY
-477 TGRWLLKYYADGSV
+477 TGRWLLKYYSDGSV

-566 NPNFIRTDNT
+566 NPNYIRTDNT

-589 GKDETTATVVNRYIN
+589 GKDETTATVVNKYIN

-682 NWTLTNQE
+682 NWTLTSQE

-769 ENGLATLKLSV
+769 ENGLAILKLSV

-809 TYTFIPSMQVYEDTS
+809 TYTFIPSMQVYEDAS

-866 SKVVENSDTEEP
+866 SKVVEGSETEEP

-900 ESEERQ
+900 ESEERKVQ
-906 VKYQGE
+906 YQGE

-974 SGNANNSYV
+974 SGTANNSYV
-983 SYTFYNRKEQTF
+983 SYTFYNRKEQT
-995 IASKTV
+995 IVTSKTV
-1001 SGTQGNKNE
+1001 TGNQGDKYKN
-1010 LFDFTTK
+1010 FDFNAKFFKEDGSAYTGKVTIARKNGTK
-1017 LTTEDDS
+1017 EELTPNSEN
-1024 VYTGD
+1024 VYT
-1029 VTIVDKYGKK
+1029 Y
-1039 ETLHPNADGQYDF
+1039 Q
-1052 KMKHGDVMQFTGFSS
+1052 MKHGDVMQLSNFEE
-1067 KIKNVELIEKDN
+1067 KIKSAEITEADNEYETIVQEVGKDAVKSKTVTLDVEN
-1079 AYITTMTSDNNV
+1079 SDKQVNFINNLG
-1091 VEDKTI
+1091 I
-1097 IVDITG
+1097 DI
-1103 DAIKEIKVNNSLG
+1103 
-1116 FDVPTGITLPFGG
+1116 PTGIALPLGG
-1129 ILLLLVGIGVIYIIR
+1129 VALLAVGVLIIIINKKKR
-1144 RGNGDN
+1144 ES

>member
-1 MDIFLRLEFTQ
+1 
-12 TQQIFLRIKEKNM
+12 
-25 KKKILKFILMVVCV
+25 MVVCV

-71 SDYSNGTSTDATLEI
+71 SDYSGGTSTDATLEI

-94 KSNSTVP
+94 KSNSTVE
-101 QAQKINNVWVINA
+101 QSQKINNVWVIKA
-114 IKNYYDGNPTV
+114 VKSYYANNPTI
-125 DMTSL
+125 DITSL
-130 VYDSDTRLLVSSLNK
+130 VYDSDTRLLVSSLK
-145 VEGGFWWRF
+145 YEDGFNSVKQFNPKKRYTPTG
-154 RHFWANETYGPN
+154 EE
-166 GKVVSLSKL
+166 VDLSKL
-175 KEIDLSKTT
+175 KVIDLSKTT

-194 TDSTRMNL
+194 TDSNRVKL
-202 TNTFSQIGI
+202 IWSFAQLGI
-211 EKLIFGQ
+211 EKLIFGE
-218 NWSKIKIGNIDNLF
+218 NWSKLKFGNLNGAFI
-232 YHSLI
+232 YSKI
-237 NEVVGLEYMDIKP
+237 NEVVGFEYLNIKP
-250 TSTES
+250 ESTEQT
-255 AFSNATIK
+255 FSNAIID
-263 KIDLSKLDLTG
+263 KIDLSKLDLTN

-280 MFDTARVDF
+280 MFDTARVPV
-289 KDLFSRQHINNLKS
+289 KDLFSRQHINNIRS
-303 GRYMFSLYVTDEPL
+303 GEYMFSLYVTDEPL
-317 DVTGIDLANG
+317 DVTGIDLANA
-327 GGSGSD
+327 GGSGSGF
-333 YQGMFSALQA
+333 QGMFSALRA

-349 FSNACSNTGEGADF
+349 FRNACSNTGQGADF

-383 YKPVGYDSNGSGSN
+383 YKPVDYDPNGSGSN
-397 IFYMDML
+397 IFYMGML
-404 SYNSSWWEVYQKLLD
+404 SYNNSWWEVYQKSLD
-419 LSDYSTDYIG
+419 LSDYSTDNIG
-429 STNVLDNQSGVQVIK
+429 STNILDTQTGVQVIK

-453 QYGNGLGIDSY
+453 QYGNGLSIGSY
-464 SIFDKYVGFKQVY
+464 SIFDKFIGFKQVY
-477 TGRWLLKYYADGSV
+477 TGRWLLKYYVDGSV

-566 NPNFIRTDNT
+566 NPNYIRTDST

-589 GKDETTATVVNRYIN
+589 GKDETTATVVNKYIN

-682 NWTLTNQE
+682 NWTLTGQE

-712 NTSDSVTELNI
+712 NVSDSVTELNI

-809 TYTFIPSMQVYEDTS
+809 TYTFIPSIQVYEDTS
-824 LIDNVGGKKGI
+824 LMDNVGGKKGV

-900 ESEERQ
+900 ESEERK

-944 TKGFVSNYQDMNGV
+944 TKGFVSNYQDVNGV
-958 MTENTTV
+958 MTDNTTV

-974 SGNANNSYV
+974 SGTVNNSYV

-1010 LFDFTTK
+1010 LFDFTAK

-1024 VYTGD
+1024 VYNGD

-1039 ETLHPNADGQYDF
+1039 EVLHPNAEGQYEYQ
-1052 KMKHGDVMQFTGFSS
+1052 MRHGDVMQFTGFSS
-1067 KIKNVELIEKDN
+1067 KIKNVELTEKDN
-1079 AYITTMTSDNNV
+1079 EYITTMTSENNV
-1091 VEDKTI
+1091 VEGKTI
-1097 IVDITG
+1097 TVDITG
-1103 DAIKEIKVNNSLG
+1103 DEIKEIKVNNSLG

-1129 ILLLLVGIGVIYIIR
+1129 LLLLIGIGVIYIIR
-1144 RGNGDN
+1144 RGKGDN

>member
-1 MDIFLRLEFTQ
+1 
-12 TQQIFLRIKEKNM
+12 
-25 KKKILKFILMVVCV
+25 MVVCV

-53 SPILP
+53 SPVLP

-65 IKKMNL
+65 IKTMNL
-71 SDYSNGTSTDATLEI
+71 ADYTSGITTDATLQV

-94 KSNSTVP
+94 KSNSTVE
-101 QAQKINNVWVINA
+101 QSQKIDNVWVINA
-114 IKNYYDGNPTV
+114 IKNYYDGNPTI

-130 VYDSDTRLLVSSLNK
+130 VYDSDTRLLVSSLSK

-154 RHFWANETYGPN
+154 KNFWAKETYGPN
-166 GKVVSLSKL
+166 GKIVSLSKL

-184 PITDAGQTEN
+184 PITDAGQEEN
-194 TDSTRMNL
+194 TDSTRINL
-202 TNTFSQIGI
+202 LNTFSQIGI

-218 NWSKIKIGNIDNLF
+218 NWSRIKIGDISGLF
-232 YHSLI
+232 YHSVI
-237 NEVVGLEYMDIKP
+237 NEVVGLEYLDIKP

-263 KIDLSKLDLTG
+263 KIDLSKLDLTN
-274 LLYGSR
+274 LRYGSR
-280 MFDTARVDF
+280 MFDTARVNF
-289 KDLFSRQHINNLKS
+289 KDLFSRQHINNLRS
-303 GRYMFSLYVTDEPL
+303 GDYMFSLYVTDEPL
-317 DVTGIDLANG
+317 DITGIDLANG
-327 GGSGSD
+327 GGSGSS

-349 FSNACSNTGEGADF
+349 FRNACSNTGEGANF

-429 STNVLDNQSGVQVIK
+429 STNVLDKQSGVQVIK
-444 TSTRTKLHP
+444 TSIRTKLHP
-453 QYGNGLGIDSY
+453 QYGNGLGIGSY

-477 TGRWLLKYYADGSV
+477 TGRWLLKYYSDGSV

-566 NPNFIRTDNT
+566 NPNYIRTGKT

-589 GKDETTATVVNRYIN
+589 GKDETTATVVNKYIN

-682 NWTLTNQE
+682 NWTLTSQE
-690 NTSGTLDLNTEA
+690 NTSGTLDLNTET

-712 NTSDSVTELNI
+712 NVSDSVTELNI

-757 EQYGQTRDFQSD
+757 EQYGQTRDFTSD
-769 ENGLATLKLSV
+769 ENGLAILKLSV

-798 SIKENAPLAGD
+798 SIKENTPLAGD

-866 SKVVENSDTEEP
+866 SKVVENSETEEP

-885 KGLKEGDFVYYQIYG
+885 KGLKEGDFVYYQIYD
-900 ESEERQ
+900 EPEERK

-965 GKEMATPYI
+965 GKEMATPYV
-974 SGNANNSYV
+974 SGTVNNSYV
-983 SYTFYNRKEQTF
+983 AYTFYNRKEQTF
-995 IASKTV
+995 VTSKTV

-1010 LFDFTTK
+1010 LFDFTAK

-1024 VYTGD
+1024 AYNGE

-1039 ETLHPNADGQYDF
+1039 EVLHPNTEGQYEF
-1052 KMKHGDVMQFTGFSS
+1052 KMRHGDVMQFTGFSS
-1067 KIKNVELIEKDN
+1067 MLKNVELTEKDN
-1079 AYITTMTSDNNV
+1079 AYTTTMTSDNKV

-1097 IVDITG
+1097 TVDIAG

-1116 FDVPTGITLPFGG
+1116 FDVPTGITLPVGG
-1129 ILLLLVGIGVIYIIR
+1129 LLLLVGIGVIYIIK
-1144 RGNGDN
+1144 RGKGDN

>member
-1 MDIFLRLEFTQ
+1 
-12 TQQIFLRIKEKNM
+12 M
-25 KKKILKFILMVVCV
+25 KKKLIKFILMVVCIV
-39 IALLPH
+39 TLLPH
-45 SVHAEGGS
+45 GVHAEGGS

-101 QAQKINNVWVINA
+101 QTQKINNVWVINA

-130 VYDSDTRLLVSSLNK
+130 VYDSDTRLLVSSLSK

-154 RHFWANETYGPN
+154 RTFWAKETYGPN

-237 NEVVGLEYMDIKP
+237 NEVIGLEYMDIKP

-263 KIDLSKLDLTG
+263 KIDLSKLDLTS
-274 LLYGSR
+274 LRYGSR

-289 KDLFSRQHINNLKS
+289 KDLFSRQHINNLRS
-303 GRYMFSLYVTDEPL
+303 GNYMFSLYVSDEPL
-317 DVTGIDLANG
+317 DITGIDLANG
-327 GGSGSD
+327 GGSGSS

-349 FSNACSNTGEGADF
+349 FRNACSNTGEGADF

-383 YKPVGYDSNGSGSN
+383 YKPVGYDPTASGSN

-404 SYNSSWWEVYQKLLD
+404 SYNSSWWEVYQKSLD

-429 STNVLDNQSGVQVIK
+429 STNVLDNQSGAQVIK

-453 QYGNGLGIDSY
+453 QYGNGLGIGSY
-464 SIFDKYVGFKQVY
+464 SIFDKFIGFKQVY

-511 YWVREPVAGD
+511 YWVREPVEGD

-566 NPNFIRTDNT
+566 NPNFIRTDST
-576 TTVNGKQASTAVV
+576 TTVNGKQASTAVI
-589 GKDETTATVVNRYIN
+589 GKDETTATVVNKYIN

-636 TLSGIKKINDIL
+636 TLSGVKKINDIL

-682 NWTLTNQE
+682 NWTLTSQE
-690 NTSGTLDLNTEA
+690 NTSGTLDLSTEA

-866 SKVVENSDTEEP
+866 SKVVENSETEEQ

-900 ESEERQ
+900 ESEERK
-906 VKYQGE
+906 VNYQGE

-974 SGNANNSYV
+974 SGTSNNSYV
-983 SYTFYNRKEQTF
+983 AYTFYNRKEQTF

-1010 LFDFTTK
+1010 LFDFTAK
-1017 LTTEDDS
+1017 LTSEDDS
-1024 VYTGD
+1024 AYNGE
-1029 VTIVDKYGKK
+1029 VTMVDKYGKK
-1039 ETLHPNADGQYDF
+1039 ETLHPNTDGQYEF
-1052 KMKHGDVMQFTGFSS
+1052 KMRHGDVMQFTGFSS
-1067 KIKNVELIEKDN
+1067 KIKNVELTEKDN

-1097 IVDITG
+1097 TVDITG
-1103 DAIKEIKVNNSLG
+1103 DTIKEIKVNNSLG
-1116 FDVPTGITLPFGG
+1116 FDVPTGITLPVGG
-1129 ILLLLVGIGVIYIIR
+1129 LLLLVGIGVIYIIK
-1144 RGNGDN
+1144 RGKGDN

>member
-1 MDIFLRLEFTQ
+1 
-12 TQQIFLRIKEKNM
+12 
-25 KKKILKFILMVVCV
+25 MVVCV

-45 SVHAEGGS
+45 SVHAEGSS

-71 SDYSNGTSTDATLEI
+71 SDYSGGTSTDATLEI

-94 KSNSTVP
+94 KSNSTVE
-101 QAQKINNVWVINA
+101 QSQKIDNVWVINA
-114 IKNYYDGNPTV
+114 IKKYYDDNPTV
-125 DMTSL
+125 DITSL

-154 RHFWANETYGPN
+154 RYFWANETYGPN

-232 YHSLI
+232 YHSVI
-237 NEVVGLEYMDIKP
+237 NEVVGLEYMNIKP

-263 KIDLSKLDLTG
+263 KIDLSKLDLTN
-274 LLYGSR
+274 LRYGSR

-303 GRYMFSLYVTDEPL
+303 GRYMFSLYVTDKPL
-317 DVTGIDLANG
+317 DVTGLDLSDG
-327 GGSGSD
+327 GNFN
-333 YQGMFSALQA
+333 GMFEALQA

-349 FSNACSNTGEGADF
+349 FSNAKGSFA
-363 SYAFSRLSMQI
+363 YAFSRLGMQI
-374 DTSKLPKLI
+374 DTSKLPKPI
-383 YKPVGYDSNGSGSN
+383 YKPVGYDPSGSADN
-397 IFYMDML
+397 SFYEDML
-404 SYNSSWWEVYQKLLD
+404 SYNSSWWEVYQKSLD
-419 LSDYSTDYIG
+419 LSDYSTDNIG
-429 STNVLDNQSGVQVIK
+429 SSNILDNQTGVQVIK

-453 QYGNGLGIDSY
+453 QYGNGLGIGSY

-511 YWVREPVAGD
+511 YWVKEPVAGD

-566 NPNFIRTDNT
+566 NPNFVRTDNT
-576 TTVNGKQASTAVV
+576 TTMNGKQVSKAVV
-589 GKDETTATVVNRYIN
+589 GDNETTATVVNKYIN

-636 TLSGIKKINDIL
+636 TLSGIKKINGIM

-682 NWTLTNQE
+682 NWTLTSQE
-690 NTSGTLDLNTEA
+690 NSSGTLDLNTEA
-702 VFTNTRDTFP
+702 IFTNTRDTFP

-723 EKNVPESYKGFNG
+723 EKSVPESYTGYNG
-736 NNGFQF
+736 DNAFTF
-742 EITLSNLSPNSTYQY
+742 EVTLSNLTPNSTYHY
-757 EQYGQTRDFQSD
+757 EQYGQTRDFTSD
-769 ENGLATLKLSV
+769 ENGIATLRLSI

-787 IIGNGLSSFKY
+787 IIGNGLSNFKY
-798 SIKENAPLAGD
+798 SIKENAPSAGD

-866 SKVVENSDTEEP
+866 SKVVENSETEEP

-900 ESEERQ
+900 ESEERK

-958 MTENTTV
+958 MTDNTTV

-974 SGNANNSYV
+974 SGTSNNSYV

-995 IASKTV
+995 VTSKTV

-1010 LFDFTTK
+1010 LFDFTAK

-1024 VYTGD
+1024 AYNGE

-1039 ETLHPNADGQYDF
+1039 GVLHPNTEGHYEF
-1052 KMKHGDVMQFTGFSS
+1052 KMRHGDVMQFTGFSS
-1067 KIKNVELIEKDN
+1067 KIKNVEVTEKDN
-1079 AYITTMTSDNNV
+1079 AYVTTMTSDNNV

-1097 IVDITG
+1097 TVDITG
-1103 DAIKEIKVNNSLG
+1103 DEIKEIKVNNSLG
-1116 FDVPTGITLPFGG
+1116 FDVPTGITLPVGG
-1129 ILLLLVGIGVIYIIR
+1129 LLLLVGIGVIYIIK
-1144 RGNGDN
+1144 RGHGDK

>member
-1 MDIFLRLEFTQ
+1 
-12 TQQIFLRIKEKNM
+12 
-25 KKKILKFILMVVCV
+25 MVVCV

-45 SVHAEGGS
+45 SVHAEGSS

-71 SDYSNGTSTDATLEI
+71 SDFSNGTSTDATLEI

-130 VYDSDTRLLVSSLNK
+130 VYDSDTRLIVSSLNK
-145 VEGGFWWRF
+145 VEGVFWWRF

-211 EKLIFGQ
+211 EKLIFGK

-263 KIDLSKLDLTG
+263 KIDLSKLDLTS

-349 FSNACSNTGEGADF
+349 FRNACSNTGEGADF

-374 DTSKLPKLI
+374 DTSKLPKPI
-383 YKPVGYDSNGSGSN
+383 YKPAGYDPSGSADN
-397 IFYMDML
+397 SFYEDML
-404 SYNSSWWEVYQKLLD
+404 SYNNSWWEVYQKSLD
-419 LSDYSTDYIG
+419 LSDYSTDNIG
-429 STNVLDNQSGVQVIK
+429 SSNILNNQSGVQVIK

-453 QYGNGLGIDSY
+453 QYGNGLGIGSY
-464 SIFDKYVGFKQVY
+464 SIFDKFIGFKQVY
-477 TGRWLLKYYADGSV
+477 TGRWLLKYYSDGSV

-576 TTVNGKQASTAVV
+576 TTVNGKQASKAVV
-589 GKDETTATVVNRYIN
+589 GDNETTATVVNKYIN
-604 STNTEV
+604 STNIEV

-682 NWTLTNQE
+682 NWTLISQE
-690 NTSGTLDLNTEA
+690 NNSGTLDLNTEA

-712 NTSDSVTELNI
+712 NTSDSATELNI
-723 EKNVPESYKGFNG
+723 EKNVPESYTGYNG

-769 ENGLATLKLSV
+769 ENGLAILKLSV

-798 SIKENAPLAGD
+798 SIKENAPLVGD
-809 TYTFIPSMQVYEDTS
+809 TYTYIPSMQVYEDTS

-852 VVTNDI
+852 VITNDI

-866 SKVVENSDTEEP
+866 SKVVENSETEEP

-885 KGLKEGDFVYYQIYG
+885 KGLKEGDLVYYQIYG
-900 ESEERQ
+900 ESEERK

-944 TKGFVSNYQDMNGV
+944 TKGFVSNYQDVNGI
-958 MTENTTV
+958 MTDNTTV
-965 GKEMATPYI
+965 GREMATPYVA
-974 SGNANNSYV
+974 GTVNNSYV
-983 SYTFYNRKEQTF
+983 AYTFYNRKEQTF
-995 IASKTV
+995 VTSKTV

-1010 LFDFTTK
+1010 LFDFTSK

-1024 VYTGD
+1024 VYTGN

-1039 ETLHPNADGQYDF
+1039 NILHPNAEGQYEYQ
-1052 KMKHGDVMQFTGFSS
+1052 MRHGDVMQFTGFSS
-1067 KIKNVELIEKDN
+1067 KIKNVELTEKDN
-1079 AYITTMTSDNNV
+1079 EYITTMTSGNNV
-1091 VEDKTI
+1091 VEGKTI
-1097 IVDITG
+1097 TVDITG
-1103 DAIKEIKVNNSLG
+1103 DTIKEIKVNNSLG
-1116 FDVPTGITLPFGG
+1116 FDVPTGITLPFSG